1 MTRLDLN
8 KLGIPLDGDV
18 DDNDLNTKTSNAK
31 QGPKE
36 ATKEKSLGDYKGC
49 KILLTSRDKNVLT
62 DKMEVKS
69 TFCVEELDDD
79 DALRLF
85 RKEARIQG
93 EMSEWKQEIVKKYCA
108 GLPMA
113 IVTVGRALRDKSD
126 SEWEKLKNQDLV
138 GVQNSMEISVKMSY
152 DRLENEEL
160 KSIFFLCAQMGHQ
173 PLIMDLVKYC
183 FGLGILKGVYSLGE
197 ARGRISTSIQQLKNS
212 GLVLDGS
219 SSIHFN
225 MHDLVRDAALSIAQ
239 KEQNVFTLRNGKLD
253 DWPELERC
261 TSISICNSDII
272 DELPEEINCPQLKFF
287 QIDSDASSLKIPDS
301 FFKGMK
307 KLKVLMLTGIQLS
320 SLPSSIESLS
330 DLRLLCLERCTLD
343 HNLSIIGKLKK
354 LRILSFS
361 GSRIENLPGELKDLD
376 KLQLLDIS
384 NCSVVKGFRLSLCQE
399 LYVRKSFI
407 EVSVEGE
414 RNHCQISFLS
424 ELKHLHQLHVV
435 DLSIP
440 CAQFFPKELFFDKLN
455 DYKIEIGNFK
465 TLSDGD
471 FRMPNK
477 YEKFKSL
484 ALELKDDTDNIHS
497 QKGIKLLFK
506 RVENLL
512 LGELNGVQDV
522 INELNLDG
530 FPHLKHLSIINNP
543 SIKYIINSKDLFYP
557 QDVFPKLESLC
568 LYELRKIE
576 MIYFS
581 SGTEMICFSP
591 FTDCS
596 FTKLKTIK
604 VEKCDQLKNLFS
616 FCMVKLLASLETI
629 GVSNCGSLEEIIKIP
644 DNSDKIEFLKLMSL
658 SLKSLSSFTS
668 FYTTVEGSSTNRD
681 QIQITVMTPPLFG
694 ELVEIPNLENL
705 NLISMNKIQKIWSD
719 QPPSNFCF
727 QNLIKLVVK
736 DCENLRYL
744 CSLSVASSLRKLKG
758 LFVSNCKMMEKIFST
773 EGNSA
778 DKVSAS
784 FLSWRKST
792 SNEMDMLTDIWHVE
806 VSADSFSSLTS
817 VYINSCNKLDKIFP
831 SHMEGWFASLNS
843 LKVYSCESVKVIFEI
858 KDSQHADASGGIDT
872 NLQVVDV
879 SGLPKLE
886 QVWSRDPGGILNFKK
901 LQSIEMH
908 NCKRLRNVFPASV
921 AKDVPKLEY
930 MSVGSCDGI
939 VEIVA
944 CEDGSETNTEQ
955 LVFPELTYMRLYE
968 LSSIQHFYKG
978 RHPIECP
985 KLKKLEVREC
995 NKKLKTF
1002 GTGERSNE
1010 EDEAVMSAEKI
1021 FPNLEFLHIDFD
1033 EAQKWLL
1040 SNTVKHP
1047 MHRLKE
1053 LRLSQ
1058 VNDDERL
1065 CQILY
1070 RMPNLEKL
1078 YLSMAKHLLKE
1089 SSESRLGTVLQ
1100 LKELGLWW
1108 SEIKDIGFEREPVLQ
1123 RLELLSL
1130 HWCHKLRN
1138 LAPPSVSLA
1147 YLTNLEV
1154 RNCGRLRNLMAS
1166 STAKSLVQLKS
1177 MKISECDELEEIVSN
1192 EGNEEEEQIVFGKLI
1207 TIELEYLM
1215 NLKSFCSYNNCEF
1228 KFPSLEILIVRECP
1242 LMQRFTE
1249 GGARAP
1255 KLQNIF
1261 TANEEGK
1268 EEPKWQWGG
1277 DLNATIQ
1284 NLLESASTASS
1295 LSLRDSP
1302 LQVIWLDSGRIPKS
1316 GFSNLNSLTVDG
1328 CQFLTDVVIP
1338 FYLLPLLTNLEQLQ
1352 VRNCGSVKSIF
1363 DVTTTKGAA
1372 AFPRPLPFSLK
1383 KLTLERLP
1391 KLENVW
1397 NEDPHGILTMQLLQH
1412 VIVAEDNADPREAN
1426 LELTFPCPCVSSLKL
1441 QGLPKFKYF
1450 YYCSLQTPTEDE
1462 MPTSNLQ
1469 CLSLGEKGLEM
1480 IKRGE
1485 FQRNFLHKLQVLTLC
1500 FHIGSNV
1507 FPYEI
1512 LQLAPNIEKLVVC
1525 DGSFKEIFCFDS
1537 LNVDEAG
1544 LLLQLKVLCL
1554 ESLPELVSI
1563 GLENS
1568 SIQPLLGNLETLE
1581 VIGCSSL
1588 KDLVPST
1595 VSFSNLTY
1603 LQVQHCN
1610 SLLYLF
1616 TSSTAR
1622 SLTRLKRMEI
1632 EWCLS
1637 IEEVVSKEGGESH
1650 EDEIIFPQLNCL
1662 KLEYLSKLRSFYKG
1676 SLLSFPSLE
1685 ELSVISCECMGTLCP
1700 GTLKADKLVQV
1711 QLEPTWRH
1719 SDPIK
1724 LENDLNSTMREA
1736 FWEKLLESASTA
1748 SSLSLGDSPL
1758 QVIWLDSRRIPKS
1771 CFSNLNSLTVDG
1783 CQFLTDVVIPFY
1795 LLPFLTNLEQLE
1807 VRYCRSVKSIFD
1819 VKTAMGSGAAAFPR
1833 PLPFSLKKL
1842 TLERLPKL
1850 ENVWNE
1856 DPHGILTMQLL
1867 QHVIVEECKCL
1878 TSVFPASV
1886 AKDLEKLVV
1895 KDCKEL
1901 MEIVAEDNADPREAN
1916 LELTFPCPCV
1926 RSLKLQ
1932 GLPKFKY
1939 FYYCSLQTP
1948 TEDEMPTSNLKCL
1961 SLGEKGLEMIKRGE
1975 FQRNFLLKL
1984 QVLTLCFHNGSD
1996 VFPYEILQL
2005 APNIEKLVVNDASF
2019 KEINVDY
2026 TGLLLQL
2033 KALCLESLPEL
2044 VSIGLENSWIQPLLG
2059 NLETLEVIG
2068 CSSLKDLVPSTVS
2081 FSNLTYLQ
2089 VQDCDSLLYLF
2100 TSSTAKSLTRLKR
2113 MEIKSCYSIEE
2124 IVSKEGDESHE
2135 NEIIFPQLNC
2145 LKLEELPKLRSFYK
2159 GSLLSFPSLEEL
2171 SVMECAWMETLCP
2184 GTLKADK
2191 LVQVQLNR
2199 YSDAIKLENDLNSTM
2214 REAFGKKL
2222 WEYARWESDLDLK
2235 DSPLQEIWLR
2245 LHSLHIPPHTFSDL
2259 DTLIV
2264 DGCHFLSDAVLPF
2277 SLLPLLPNLETLKV
2291 RNCDFVKIIFDVTT
2305 MGPLP
2310 FALKNLILERLP
2322 NLENVWNS
2330 NVELTFPQV
2339 KSLSLCDLPKLKYDM
2354 LKPFT
2359 HLEPHALNQVCIQ
2372 KLTPNIE
2379 HLALGVHEL
2388 NMILRGEF
2396 QGNHLNKL
2404 KVLALFFHTESDV
2417 FLQRVPN
2424 IEKLE
2429 VLDGFFTETFCFDSL
2444 NVDEDGLV
2452 SQLKVICWDSLPELV
2467 SIGSENSGIVPFLR
2481 NLETLE
2487 VVSCFMSSINLVP
2500 CTVSFSNLTYLKV
2513 YSCDSLLYLFTSST
2527 ARSLGQLK
2535 TMKISWCDSI
2545 EEIVSSTEEGDESD
2559 ENEIIFQQLNC
2570 LKLEG
2575 LGKLR
2580 RFYKG
2585 SLSFPSLEEFTV
2597 TRCERMKS
2605 LCAGTVKTDK
2615 LLEEGDESNG
2625 DEIIFQQL
2633 NCLKLKGL
2641 PNLRSF
2647 YKGNLSFPSL
2657 EELSRFSDAI
2667 PLENDLNST
2676 MRKEF
2681 QPTRGKYKEEKKWEK
2696 RVLAEEQELSSFLVR
2711 LTTKLFNKTL
2721 TKCISFKRPIIS
2733 FTMQQLQNEGSIH
2746 KGEYGQ
2752 ANIKKKR
2759 NGKIEYFGEEQE
2771 ISSFLVCLTTKIL
2784 ACGWVKVVMME
2795 LEQ

>member
-1 MTRLDLN
+1 MESVLSPIVERTFNFAVDPIIRQLAYILRCRQNVDELLTSFESLELEKESIDRRCDQAQNNLQNIEAKVKEWSRKVDEFKTELEKFRNDEGHTKTGLSNVLFLFPYFWNRHRLGRQAKKMAEIVKNLIDESAKFNDVSYTDNLTSNDFTLSNPGYMGFASRHSTVEKIIAKLEDSSVRMIGLHGSGGMGKTTLIKAIAKKAMEKKLFNVVAISEITANPNPQKIQEDIASALRLRLEGEGENSRAHRLMTRLKQEKENTLIILDDLWDRLDLN

-36 ATKEKSLGDYKGC
+36 ATKEKSLGDYMGC

-69 TFCVEELDDD
+69 TFYVEELDDD

-93 EMSEWKQEIVKKYCA
+93 EMSQWKQEIVKKYCA

-113 IVTVGRALRDKSD
+113 IVTVGRALREKSD

-239 KEQNVFTLRNGKLD
+239 KEQNVFTLRDGKLD

-287 QIDSDASSLKIPDS
+287 QIDSDPSSLKIPDS

-384 NCSVVKGFRLSLCQE
+384 NCSVVKRIPPKFMSRLTSLEE

-465 TLSDGD
+465 TLSVGD

-506 RVENLL
+506 TVENLL

-658 SLKSLSSFTS
+658 SLESLSSFTS

-736 DCENLRYL
+736 DCHNLRYL
-744 CSLSVASSLRKLKG
+744 CSLSVASNLRKLKG
-758 LFVSNCKMMEKIFST
+758 LFVSKCKMMEKIFST

-778 DKVSAS
+778 DKVYV
-784 FLSWRKST
+784 FPKLEEIHL
-792 SNEMDMLTDIWHVE
+792 NEMDELTDIWQAE
-806 VSADSFSSLTS
+806 VSADSFSSVTS
-817 VYINSCNKLDKIFP
+817 VNIDSCNKLDKIFP

-843 LKVYSCESVKVIFEI
+843 LKVYYCQSVKVIFEI
-858 KDSQHADASGGIDT
+858 KDSQQADASGGIDT

-879 SGLPKLE
+879 CGLPKLE
-886 QVWSRDPGGILNFKK
+886 RVWSRDPGGILNFKK
-901 LQSIEMH
+901 LQSIH
-908 NCKRLRNVFPASV
+908 VFSCHRLRNVFPASV
-921 AKDVPKLEY
+921 AKDVPKLEN
-930 MSVGSCDGI
+930 MSVRRCDGI

-955 LVFPELTYMRLYE
+955 LVFPELTYMDLYE
-968 LSSIQHFYKG
+968 LSSIQHFYRG

-985 KLKKLEVREC
+985 KLKKLSVGKC
-995 NKKLKTF
+995 NEKLKTF

-1021 FPNLEFLHIDFD
+1021 FPNLEYLDIDFD

-1047 MHRLKE
+1047 MHRLKV
-1053 LRLSQ
+1053 LSLCK
-1058 VNDDERL
+1058 VNDGERL

-1078 YLSMAKHLLKE
+1078 GLTEAEHLLQE

-1100 LKELGLWW
+1100 LKELYLWL
-1108 SEIKDIGFEREPVLQ
+1108 SKIKGIGFEREPVLQ

-1130 HWCHKLRN
+1130 SECHILRN

-1147 YLTNLEV
+1147 YLTNLKVED
-1154 RNCGRLRNLMAS
+1154 CKGLRNLMAS

-1192 EGNEEEEQIVFGKLI
+1192 EGNEEAEQIVFGKLI
-1207 TIELEYLM
+1207 TIELEGLKK
-1215 NLKSFCSYNNCEF
+1215 LKSFCSYKNYEF
-1228 KFPSLEILIVRECP
+1228 KFPSLEVLIVRECP

-1255 KLQNIF
+1255 KLQNIV

-1268 EEPKWQWGG
+1268 EEAKWQCEG

-1284 NLLESASTASS
+1284 EGFNKRLQSASTASS

-1302 LQVIWLDSGRIPKS
+1302 LQVIWLDSRWIPKS
-1316 GFSNLNSLTVDG
+1316 CFSKLNSLTVDG

-1338 FYLLPLLTNLEQLQ
+1338 FYLLPLLTNLEELK
-1352 VRNCGSVKSIF
+1352 VRKCGSVKSIF
-1363 DVTTTKGAA
+1363 DVKTTTGLGAA

-1426 LELTFPCPCVSSLKL
+1426 LELTFPCPCVRSLKL

-1450 YYCSLQTPTEDE
+1450 YYCSLQCDMFQTPTEDE

-1469 CLSLGEKGLEM
+1469 CLSLGEIGLEM

-1485 FQRNFLHKLQVLTLC
+1485 FQTNFLHKLQVLTLC

-1568 SIQPLLGNLETLE
+1568 
-1581 VIGCSSL
+1581 
-1588 KDLVPST
+1588 
-1595 VSFSNLTY
+1595 
-1603 LQVQHCN
+1603 
-1610 SLLYLF
+1610 
-1616 TSSTAR
+1616 
-1622 SLTRLKRMEI
+1622 
-1632 EWCLS
+1632 
-1637 IEEVVSKEGGESH
+1637 
-1650 EDEIIFPQLNCL
+1650 
-1662 KLEYLSKLRSFYKG
+1662 
-1676 SLLSFPSLE
+1676 
-1685 ELSVISCECMGTLCP
+1685 
-1700 GTLKADKLVQV
+1700 
-1711 QLEPTWRH
+1711 
-1719 SDPIK
+1719 
-1724 LENDLNSTMREA
+1724 
-1736 FWEKLLESASTA
+1736 
-1748 SSLSLGDSPL
+1748 
-1758 QVIWLDSRRIPKS
+1758 
-1771 CFSNLNSLTVDG
+1771 
-1783 CQFLTDVVIPFY
+1783 
-1795 LLPFLTNLEQLE
+1795 
-1807 VRYCRSVKSIFD
+1807 
-1819 VKTAMGSGAAAFPR
+1819 
-1833 PLPFSLKKL
+1833 
-1842 TLERLPKL
+1842 
-1850 ENVWNE
+1850 
-1856 DPHGILTMQLL
+1856 
-1867 QHVIVEECKCL
+1867 
-1878 TSVFPASV
+1878 
-1886 AKDLEKLVV
+1886 
-1895 KDCKEL
+1895 
-1901 MEIVAEDNADPREAN
+1901 
-1916 LELTFPCPCV
+1916 
-1926 RSLKLQ
+1926 
-1932 GLPKFKY
+1932 
-1939 FYYCSLQTP
+1939 
-1948 TEDEMPTSNLKCL
+1948 
-1961 SLGEKGLEMIKRGE
+1961 
-1975 FQRNFLLKL
+1975 
-1984 QVLTLCFHNGSD
+1984 
-1996 VFPYEILQL
+1996 
-2005 APNIEKLVVNDASF
+2005 
-2019 KEINVDY
+2019 
-2026 TGLLLQL
+2026 
-2033 KALCLESLPEL
+2033 
-2044 VSIGLENSWIQPLLG
+2044 WIQPLLG
-2059 NLETLEVIG
+2059 NLETLEVID
-2068 CSSLKDLVPSTVS
+2068 CYSLKYLVPCTVS

-2089 VQDCDSLLYLF
+2089 VQDCNSLLYLL
-2100 TSSTAKSLTRLKR
+2100 TSSTARSLGQLKR
-2113 MEIKSCYSIEE
+2113 MEIKRCYSIEE

-2145 LKLEELPKLRSFYK
+2145 LKLEGLPKLRSFYK

-2171 SVMECAWMETLCP
+2171 SVIYCEWMETLCP

-2191 LVQVQLNR
+2191 LVQLQLEPTWR
-2199 YSDAIKLENDLNSTM
+2199 HSDPIKLENDLNSTM
-2214 REAFGKKL
+2214 REAFWKKL
-2222 WEYARWESDLDLK
+2222 WKSADRRFKIDLK
-2235 DSPLQEIWLR
+2235 DSPVQEIWLR
-2245 LHSLHIPPHTFSDL
+2245 LHSLHIPPHFCFPKL
-2259 DTLIV
+2259 HTLIV

-2277 SLLPLLPNLETLKV
+2277 SLLPLLPELETLEV

-2305 MGPLP
+2305 MEPLP
-2310 FALKNLILERLP
+2310 FALKTLILERLP

-2339 KSLSLCDLPKLKYDM
+2339 KSLALCDLPKLKYDM

-2379 HLALGVHEL
+2379 HLTLGEHEL

-2396 QGNHLNKL
+2396 QGNHLNEL
-2404 KVLALFFHTESDV
+2404 KVHALFFHIESDV

-2429 VLDGFFTETFCFDSL
+2429 VCDGSFKEIFCFDSH

-2452 SQLKVICWDSLPELV
+2452 SQLKMICPDSLPELV
-2467 SIGSENSGIVPFLR
+2467 SIGPENSGIVPFLR
-2481 NLETLE
+2481 NLETLQ
-2487 VVSCFMSSINLVP
+2487 VISCFSSINLVP
-2500 CTVSFSNLTYLKV
+2500 CTVSFSNLTYLQV
-2513 YSCDSLLYLFTSST
+2513 YRCKSLLYLFTSST

-2535 TMKISWCDSI
+2535 TMKISNCDSI

-2570 LKLEG
+2570 LKLEV
-2575 LGKLR
+2575 LRKLR

-2597 TRCERMKS
+2597 LYCERMES
-2605 LCAGTVKTDK
+2605 LCAGTIKTDK
-2615 LLEEGDESNG
+2615 LLLVNFLSP
-2625 DEIIFQQL
+2625 QL
-2633 NCLKLKGL
+2633 NFG
-2641 PNLRSF
+2641 
-2647 YKGNLSFPSL
+2647 Y
-2657 EELSRFSDAI
+2657 DI
-2667 PLENDLNST
+2667 PLETDLNS
-2676 MRKEF
+2676 
-2681 QPTRGKYKEEKKWEK
+2681 
-2696 RVLAEEQELSSFLVR
+2696 A
-2711 LTTKLFNKTL
+2711 
-2721 TKCISFKRPIIS
+2721 
-2733 FTMQQLQNEGSIH
+2733 MQN
-2746 KGEYGQ
+2746 
-2752 ANIKKKR
+2752 R
-2759 NGKIEYFGEEQE
+2759 
-2771 ISSFLVCLTTKIL
+2771 
-2784 ACGWVKVVMME
+2784 
-2795 LEQ
+2795 

>member
-1 MTRLDLN
+1 MESVLSPIVERTFNFAVDPIIRQLAYILRCRQNVDELLTSFESLELEKESIDRRCDQAENNLQNIEAKVKVWSRKVDELKTELEKFRNDEGHTKTGLSNVLFLVPYFWNRHRLGRQAKKMAEIVKNLIDESAKFNEVSYTDNLTSNDFTLSNPGYMRFASRHSTVEKIIAKLEDSSVRMIGLHGGGGMGKTTLIKAIAKKAMDTKLFNVVAVSEITANPNPQKIQEDIASALRLRLEGEGENSRAHRLMTRLKQEKENTLIILDDLWDRLDLN

-93 EMSEWKQEIVKKYCA
+93 EMSQWKQEIVKKYCA

-361 GSRIENLPGELKDLD
+361 GSRIENLPAELKDLD

-384 NCSVVKGFRLSLCQE
+384 NCSVVKRIPPKLMSRLTSLEE

-407 EVSVEGE
+407 EVSVEGD
-414 RNHCQISFLS
+414 RNQCQISFLS

-440 CAQFFPKELFFDKLN
+440 CAQVFPKELFFDKLN

-465 TLSDGD
+465 TLSAGD

-530 FPHLKHLSIINNP
+530 FPHLKHFSIINNA

-658 SLKSLSSFTS
+658 SLESLTSFTS

-778 DKVSAS
+778 DKVCV
-784 FLSWRKST
+784 FPRL
-792 SNEMDMLTDIWHVE
+792 EEIHLDHMDELTDIWHVE

-843 LKVYSCESVKVIFEI
+843 LKVYFCQSVEVIFEI
-858 KDSQHADASGGIDT
+858 KDSQQADAFGGIDT

-879 SGLPKLE
+879 SFLPKLE

-901 LQSIEMH
+901 LQSIVVYYCE
-908 NCKRLRNVFPASV
+908 RLRNVFPASV

-930 MSVGSCDGI
+930 MSVRRCDGI

-955 LVFPELTYMRLYE
+955 LVFPELTYMNLNGLR
-968 LSSIQHFYKG
+968 SIQHFYRG

-985 KLKKLEVREC
+985 KLKKLEVDEC

-1053 LRLSQ
+1053 LWLSQ
-1058 VNDDERL
+1058 VNDGERL

-1078 YLSMAKHLLKE
+1078 HLWKAEHLLKE

-1100 LKELGLWW
+1100 LKELFLSW
-1108 SEIKDIGFEREPVLQ
+1108 SEIKDIGLEREPVLQ

-1138 LAPPSVSLA
+1138 LGPPSVSLA
-1147 YLTNLEV
+1147 YLTNLKVED
-1154 RNCGRLRNLMAS
+1154 CKGLRNLMAS

-1177 MKISECDELEEIVSN
+1177 MKISECNELEEIVTN
-1192 EGNEEEEQIVFGKLI
+1192 EGNEEAEQIVFGKLI
-1207 TIELEYLM
+1207 TIELVRLKK
-1215 NLKSFCSYNNCEF
+1215 LKSFCSYKKCEF
-1228 KFPSLEILIVRECP
+1228 KFPSLEVLIVRECP
-1242 LMQRFTE
+1242 WMERFAE

-1255 KLQNIF
+1255 KLQNIV
-1261 TANEEGK
+1261 TAYEVGK
-1268 EEPKWQWGG
+1268 EEAKWQWEG

-1284 NLLESASTASS
+1284 KGFNKLLESASTESS
-1295 LSLRDSP
+1295 LSLIDSP
-1302 LQVIWLDSGRIPKS
+1302 LQVIWLDSRRILKWC
-1316 GFSNLNSLTVDG
+1316 FSNLNSLRVDG

-1338 FYLLPLLTNLEQLQ
+1338 FYLLPFLTNLQQLE
-1352 VRNCGSVKSIF
+1352 VSDCRSVKSIF
-1363 DVTTTKGAA
+1363 DVKTAMGLGA

-1383 KLTLERLP
+1383 ELTLERLP

-1397 NEDPHGILTMQLLQH
+1397 NEDPHGILNVQHLQH
-1412 VIVAEDNADPREAN
+1412 VIVEKCKCLTSVFPASVAKDLEKLVVKNCQELMEIVAEDNADPREAN
-1426 LELTFPCPCVSSLKL
+1426 LLLTYPCPCVRSLKL

-1450 YYCSLQTPTEDE
+1450 YYCSLQCDMFQTPTEDE

-1485 FQRNFLHKLQVLTLC
+1485 FQANFLHK
-1500 FHIGSNV
+1500 
-1507 FPYEI
+1507 

-1537 LNVDEAG
+1537 LNEDEAG

-1554 ESLPELVSI
+1554 
-1563 GLENS
+1563 
-1568 SIQPLLGNLETLE
+1568 
-1581 VIGCSSL
+1581 
-1588 KDLVPST
+1588 D
-1595 VSFSNLTY
+1595 
-1603 LQVQHCN
+1603 
-1610 SLLYLF
+1610 
-1616 TSSTAR
+1616 
-1622 SLTRLKRMEI
+1622 
-1632 EWCLS
+1632 
-1637 IEEVVSKEGGESH
+1637 
-1650 EDEIIFPQLNCL
+1650 
-1662 KLEYLSKLRSFYKG
+1662 
-1676 SLLSFPSLE
+1676 
-1685 ELSVISCECMGTLCP
+1685 
-1700 GTLKADKLVQV
+1700 
-1711 QLEPTWRH
+1711 
-1719 SDPIK
+1719 
-1724 LENDLNSTMREA
+1724 
-1736 FWEKLLESASTA
+1736 
-1748 SSLSLGDSPL
+1748 SLS
-1758 QVIWLDSRRIPKS
+1758 
-1771 CFSNLNSLTVDG
+1771 
-1783 CQFLTDVVIPFY
+1783 
-1795 LLPFLTNLEQLE
+1795 
-1807 VRYCRSVKSIFD
+1807 
-1819 VKTAMGSGAAAFPR
+1819 
-1833 PLPFSLKKL
+1833 
-1842 TLERLPKL
+1842 
-1850 ENVWNE
+1850 
-1856 DPHGILTMQLL
+1856 
-1867 QHVIVEECKCL
+1867 
-1878 TSVFPASV
+1878 
-1886 AKDLEKLVV
+1886 
-1895 KDCKEL
+1895 
-1901 MEIVAEDNADPREAN
+1901 
-1916 LELTFPCPCV
+1916 
-1926 RSLKLQ
+1926 
-1932 GLPKFKY
+1932 
-1939 FYYCSLQTP
+1939 
-1948 TEDEMPTSNLKCL
+1948 
-1961 SLGEKGLEMIKRGE
+1961 
-1975 FQRNFLLKL
+1975 
-1984 QVLTLCFHNGSD
+1984 
-1996 VFPYEILQL
+1996 
-2005 APNIEKLVVNDASF
+2005 
-2019 KEINVDY
+2019 
-2026 TGLLLQL
+2026 
-2033 KALCLESLPEL
+2033 EL
-2044 VSIGLENSWIQPLLG
+2044 VSIGLENSWIQHLLG

-2113 MEIKSCYSIEE
+2113 MEIKNCDSIEE
-2124 IVSKEGDESHE
+2124 VVVSKEGDESHE

-2145 LKLEELPKLRSFYK
+2145 LKLEGLRKLRSFYK

-2171 SVMECAWMETLCP
+2171 SVISCEWMETLCP

-2191 LVQVQLNR
+2191 LVQVQFEES
-2199 YSDAIKLENDLNSTM
+2199 SDAIKLENDLNSTM
-2214 REAFGKKL
+2214 REAFWEEL
-2222 WEYARWESDLDLK
+2222 WDSARSVPYIHLK
-2235 DSPLQEIWLR
+2235 GSPLQEIWLR
-2245 LHSLHIPPHTFSDL
+2245 LHSLHIPPHFCFSEL

-2339 KSLSLCDLPKLKYDM
+2339 KSLALCDLPKLKYDM
-2354 LKPFT
+2354 LKPST
-2359 HLEPHALNQVCIQ
+2359 HLEPHALNQVSIQ

-2379 HLALGVHEL
+2379 HLTLGEHEL
-2388 NMILRGEF
+2388 NMILSGEF
-2396 QGNHLNKL
+2396 QGNHLNEL
-2404 KVLALFFHTESDV
+2404 KVLALSIEFDA

-2429 VLDGFFTETFCFDSL
+2429 VCYGSFKEIFCFDSH

-2452 SQLKVICWDSLPELV
+2452 SQLKVICSDSLPELV

-2481 NLETLE
+2481 NLETLQ
-2487 VVSCFMSSINLVP
+2487 VISCLSSINLVP

-2513 YSCDSLLYLFTSST
+2513 TGCKSLLYLFTSST
-2527 ARSLGQLK
+2527 ARSLGKLK
-2535 TMKISWCDSI
+2535 TMEIGWCDSI

-2575 LGKLR
+2575 LRKLR

-2597 TRCERMKS
+2597 FFCERMES

-2615 LLEEGDESNG
+2615 LLEVRFEFLQVKFEGYVLG
-2625 DEIIFQQL
+2625 
-2633 NCLKLKGL
+2633 GV
-2641 PNLRSF
+2641 
-2647 YKGNLSFPSL
+2647 
-2657 EELSRFSDAI
+2657 I
-2667 PLENDLNST
+2667 PLETDLNSA
-2676 MRKEF
+2676 M
-2681 QPTRGKYKEEKKWEK
+2681 
-2696 RVLAEEQELSSFLVR
+2696 
-2711 LTTKLFNKTL
+2711 
-2721 TKCISFKRPIIS
+2721 
-2733 FTMQQLQNEGSIH
+2733 
-2746 KGEYGQ
+2746 
-2752 ANIKKKR
+2752 
-2759 NGKIEYFGEEQE
+2759 
-2771 ISSFLVCLTTKIL
+2771 
-2784 ACGWVKVVMME
+2784 
-2795 LEQ
+2795 

>member
-1 MTRLDLN
+1 MDAVSSALLEPVTNSVLDLIKKQVDYIRYRQNIDELDECVKQLKHKKEIVDHKCEEAVKNGHEIEGKVREWLGKVGKFETEVEKYRKDDGHKKTRFSNCLFLYFWHRLGRLAKKMAVEGKKITDDCPNSDEIAYRVYVTSNDAILSNNDLMDFGSRKSIMEQIMATLVEDPTVKMIGVYGRSGVGKSTLIKAIAKIARDKKLFNVVAFSEITDNPNLKQVQEDIAYPLGLKLEGEGENVRADNLRRRLKKEKENTLIILDDLWDRLDLN
-8 KLGIPLDGDV
+8 RLGIPLDGDV
-18 DDNDLNTKTSNAK
+18 DDNDLSKKTNSDN
-31 QGPKE
+31 QGPQGP
-36 ATKEKSLGDYKGC
+36 TKEKSLGDYKGC
-49 KILLTSRDKNVLT
+49 KILLTSRKQNVLT
-62 DKMEVKS
+62 DKMEVKL
-69 TFCVEELDDD
+69 TFCVEELDEK
-79 DALRLF
+79 DALKLF
-85 RKEARIQG
+85 RKEAGIHG
-93 EMSEWKQEIVKKYCA
+93 EMSKSKQEIVKKYCA

-138 GVQNSMEISVKMSY
+138 GVQNPMEISVKMSY
-152 DRLENEEL
+152 DHLENEEL

-183 FGLGILKGVYSLGE
+183 FGLGILEGVYWLGE
-197 ARGRISTSIQQLKNS
+197 ARERISTSIKKLKDS

-239 KEQNVFTLRNGKLD
+239 NEQNVFTLRNGKLN
-253 DWPELERC
+253 DWPELKRC

-272 DELPEEINCPQLKFF
+272 DELPNVMNCPQLKFF
-287 QIDSDASSLKIPDS
+287 QIDNDDPSLKIPES
-301 FFKGMK
+301 FFKRMK
-307 KLKVLMLTGIQLS
+307 KLRVLILTGFHLS
-320 SLPSSIESLS
+320 SLPSSIKCLS

-361 GSRIENLPGELKDLD
+361 GSRIENLPAELKDLD

-384 NCSVVKGFRLSLCQE
+384 NCSIVTMIPPNLISRLTSLEE
-399 LYVRKSFI
+399 LYVRKCFM
-407 EVSVEGE
+407 EVSEEGE
-414 RNHCQISFLS
+414 RNQSQNSFIS
-424 ELKHLHQLHVV
+424 ELKHLHQLQVV

-440 CAQFFPKELFFDKLN
+440 CAEFFAKELFFDNLS

-465 TLSDGD
+465 TLSAGD

-477 YEKFKSL
+477 YENFKSL

-497 QKGIKLLFK
+497 QTGIKLLFET
-506 RVENLL
+506 VENLF

-522 INELNLDG
+522 INELNLNG
-530 FPHLKHLSIINNP
+530 FPHLKHFSIVNNP

-568 LYELRKIE
+568 LYKLKEIE

-616 FCMVKLLASLETI
+616 FCMVKLLVSLETI
-629 GVSNCGSLEEIIKIP
+629 GVSDCGSLEEIIKIP
-644 DNSDKIEFLKLMSL
+644 DNSNKIEFLKLMSL
-658 SLKSLSSFTS
+658 SLESLSSFTS

-736 DCENLRYL
+736 DCQNLRYL

-778 DKVSAS
+778 DKVCV
-784 FLSWRKST
+784 FPEL
-792 SNEMDMLTDIWHVE
+792 EEIHLDQMDELTDIWQAE

-817 VYINSCNKLDKIFP
+817 VYIYRCNKLDKIFP

-843 LKVYSCESVKVIFEI
+843 LKVSYCESVEVIFEI
-858 KDSQHADASGGIDT
+858 KDSQQVDASGGIDT

-879 SGLPKLE
+879 SYLPKLE

-901 LQSIEMH
+901 LQSIH
-908 NCKRLRNVFPASV
+908 VFSCHRLRNVFPASV

-930 MSVGSCDGI
+930 MSVSVCHGI

-955 LVFPELTYMRLYE
+955 LVFPELTDMKLCN
-968 LSSIQHFYKG
+968 LSSIQHFYRG

-1021 FPNLEFLHIDFD
+1021 FPNLEFLVIDFD

-1053 LRLSQ
+1053 LRLSK
-1058 VNDDERL
+1058 VNDGERL

-1078 YLSMAKHLLKE
+1078 YLSSAKHLLKE
-1089 SSESRLGTVLQ
+1089 SSESRLGIVLQ
-1100 LKELGLWW
+1100 LKELGLYW

-1130 HWCHKLRN
+1130 YQCHKLIY

-1154 RNCGRLRNLMAS
+1154 WYCYGLRNLMAS

-1177 MKISECDELEEIVSN
+1177 MKIRGCNELEEIVSD

-1207 TIELEYLM
+1207 TIELEG
-1215 NLKSFCSYNNCEF
+1215 LKKLKRFCSYKKCEF
-1228 KFPSLEILIVRECP
+1228 KFPSLEVLIVRECP
-1242 LMQRFTE
+1242 WMERFTE

-1255 KLQNIF
+1255 KLQNIVS
-1261 TANEEGK
+1261 ANEEGK
-1268 EEPKWQWGG
+1268 EEAKWQWEA

-1284 NLLESASTASS
+1284 KGFNKLLESASTASS

-1302 LQVIWLDSGRIPKS
+1302 LQVIWLDSRRIPKS
-1316 GFSNLNSLTVDG
+1316 CFSNLNSLTVEG

-1338 FYLLPLLTNLEQLQ
+1338 FYLLPFLTNLEELQ
-1352 VRNCGSVKSIF
+1352 VRKCGSVKSIF
-1363 DVTTTKGAA
+1363 DVKTAMGLGAA

-1397 NEDPHGILTMQLLQH
+1397 NEDPHGILSVQHLQV
-1412 VIVAEDNADPREAN
+1412 VIV
-1426 LELTFPCPCVSSLKL
+1426 
-1441 QGLPKFKYF
+1441 
-1450 YYCSLQTPTEDE
+1450 
-1462 MPTSNLQ
+1462 
-1469 CLSLGEKGLEM
+1469 
-1480 IKRGE
+1480 
-1485 FQRNFLHKLQVLTLC
+1485 
-1500 FHIGSNV
+1500 
-1507 FPYEI
+1507 
-1512 LQLAPNIEKLVVC
+1512 
-1525 DGSFKEIFCFDS
+1525 
-1537 LNVDEAG
+1537 
-1544 LLLQLKVLCL
+1544 
-1554 ESLPELVSI
+1554 
-1563 GLENS
+1563 
-1568 SIQPLLGNLETLE
+1568 
-1581 VIGCSSL
+1581 
-1588 KDLVPST
+1588 
-1595 VSFSNLTY
+1595 
-1603 LQVQHCN
+1603 
-1610 SLLYLF
+1610 
-1616 TSSTAR
+1616 
-1622 SLTRLKRMEI
+1622 
-1632 EWCLS
+1632 
-1637 IEEVVSKEGGESH
+1637 
-1650 EDEIIFPQLNCL
+1650 
-1662 KLEYLSKLRSFYKG
+1662 
-1676 SLLSFPSLE
+1676 
-1685 ELSVISCECMGTLCP
+1685 
-1700 GTLKADKLVQV
+1700 
-1711 QLEPTWRH
+1711 
-1719 SDPIK
+1719 
-1724 LENDLNSTMREA
+1724 
-1736 FWEKLLESASTA
+1736 
-1748 SSLSLGDSPL
+1748 
-1758 QVIWLDSRRIPKS
+1758 
-1771 CFSNLNSLTVDG
+1771 
-1783 CQFLTDVVIPFY
+1783 
-1795 LLPFLTNLEQLE
+1795 
-1807 VRYCRSVKSIFD
+1807 
-1819 VKTAMGSGAAAFPR
+1819 
-1833 PLPFSLKKL
+1833 KK
-1842 TLERLPKL
+1842 
-1850 ENVWNE
+1850 
-1856 DPHGILTMQLL
+1856 
-1867 QHVIVEECKCL
+1867 CKCL

-1895 KDCKEL
+1895 EDCKGL
-1901 MEIVAEDNADPREAN
+1901 IEIVAEDNADPREAN

-1948 TEDEMPTSNLKCL
+1948 TEDEMPTSNLQCL
-1961 SLGEKGLEMIKRGE
+1961 SLGEIGLEMIKRGE
-1975 FQRNFLLKL
+1975 FQTNFLHKL
-1984 QVLTLCFHNGSD
+1984 QVLTLCFHIGSN

-2005 APNIEKLVVNDASF
+2005 APNIEKLVVYDGSF
-2019 KEINVDY
+2019 KEIFCFDSLNVDEA
-2026 TGLLLQL
+2026 GLLLQL
-2033 KALCLESLPEL
+2033 KVLCLESLPEL

-2081 FSNLTYLQ
+2081 FSNLTHLQ

-2100 TSSTAKSLTRLKR
+2100 TSSTARSLGQLKT
-2113 MEIKSCYSIEE
+2113 MKISCCYSIEE
-2124 IVSKEGDESHE
+2124 VVVSKDGDESHE
-2135 NEIIFPQLNC
+2135 EEIIFPQLNC
-2145 LKLEELPKLRSFYK
+2145 LKLEYLSKLRSFYK

-2171 SVMECAWMETLCP
+2171 SVIYCEWMETLCP

-2191 LVQVQLNR
+2191 LVQVQLEPTWR
-2199 YSDAIKLENDLNSTM
+2199 HSDPIKLENDLNSTM
-2214 REAFGKKL
+2214 REAFWKKL
-2222 WEYARWESDLDLK
+2222 WHSASWPWESDLDLK
-2235 DSPLQEIWLR
+2235 DSPVQEIWLR
-2245 LHSLHIPPHTFSDL
+2245 LHSLHIPPHFRFTYL

-2264 DGCHFLSDAVLPF
+2264 DGCHFLSDAVLPL

-2305 MGPLP
+2305 MEPLP
-2310 FALKNLILERLP
+2310 FALKTLILERLP

-2339 KSLSLCDLPKLKYDM
+2339 KSLALCDLPKLKYDI

-2359 HLEPHALNQVCIQ
+2359 HLEPHALNQVCFQ

-2379 HLALGVHEL
+2379 HLTLGQHEL
-2388 NMILRGEF
+2388 NMILSGEF
-2396 QGNHLNKL
+2396 QGNHLNEL
-2404 KVLALFFHTESDV
+2404 KVLALFFHFESDV

-2429 VLDGFFTETFCFDSL
+2429 VCDGSFKEIFCFDSL

-2452 SQLKVICWDSLPELV
+2452 SQLKVICPDSLPELV
-2467 SIGSENSGIVPFLR
+2467 SIGPENSGIVPFLR
-2481 NLETLE
+2481 NLETLQ
-2487 VVSCFMSSINLVP
+2487 VISCLSSINLVP

-2513 YSCDSLLYLFTSST
+2513 KSCKSLLYLFTSST

-2535 TMKISWCDSI
+2535 TMEIGWCDSI

-2570 LKLEG
+2570 LKLEV
-2575 LGKLR
+2575 LRKLR

-2597 TRCERMKS
+2597 LYCERMES
-2605 LCAGTVKTDK
+2605 LCAGTIKTDK
-2615 LLEEGDESNG
+2615 LLLVNLVAPL
-2625 DEIIFQQL
+2625 L
-2633 NCLKLKGL
+2633 NFG
-2641 PNLRSF
+2641 
-2647 YKGNLSFPSL
+2647 Y
-2657 EELSRFSDAI
+2657 DI
-2667 PLENDLNST
+2667 PLETDLNS
-2676 MRKEF
+2676 
-2681 QPTRGKYKEEKKWEK
+2681 
-2696 RVLAEEQELSSFLVR
+2696 A
-2711 LTTKLFNKTL
+2711 
-2721 TKCISFKRPIIS
+2721 
-2733 FTMQQLQNEGSIH
+2733 MQN
-2746 KGEYGQ
+2746 
-2752 ANIKKKR
+2752 R
-2759 NGKIEYFGEEQE
+2759 
-2771 ISSFLVCLTTKIL
+2771 
-2784 ACGWVKVVMME
+2784 
-2795 LEQ
+2795 

>member
-1 MTRLDLN
+1 MEAVSSALLEPVTNSVLDLLKKQVDYIRYRRNFDELDECVKQLKLEKARVDHQCDEAVKNGHKIEGKAREWLGKVGKFETEVEKYWNDDGHKKTRFSNCLFPYFRHRLGRLAKKMAVEGKKITDDCPKSAEIAYRVNVTSNDAILSNTDLMDFGSRKSIMEQIMATLEDPTVKMIGVHGPGGVGKSTLIKAIAEIARDKKLFNVVAFSEITVNPNLKKVQEDIAYVLGLRLEGEGENVRADHLRRRLKKEKENTLIILDDLWDRLDLN
-8 KLGIPLDGDV
+8 RMGIPLDGDV
-18 DDNDLNTKTSNAK
+18 DDNDK
-31 QGPKE
+31 QGLKGP
-36 ATKEKSLGDYKGC
+36 TKEKSLGDYKGC
-49 KILLTSRDKNVLT
+49 KILLTSRNKNVLT

-69 TFCVEELDDD
+69 TFCVEELDEK
-79 DALRLF
+79 DALKLF

-93 EMSEWKQEIVKKYCA
+93 EMSQWKQEIVKKYCA

-126 SEWEKLKNQDLV
+126 SEWEKLKKQDLV
-138 GVQNSMEISVKMSY
+138 GIQNSMEISVKMSY

-183 FGLGILKGVYSLGE
+183 FGLGILEGVYSLGE
-197 ARGRISTSIQQLKNS
+197 ARGRISTSIQKLKNS

-253 DWPELERC
+253 DWPELEKC

-287 QIDSDASSLKIPDS
+287 QIDSDDSSLKIPNS

-330 DLRLLCLERCTLD
+330 DLRLLYLERCTLD

-354 LRILSFS
+354 LRILSLS
-361 GSRIENLPGELKDLD
+361 GSRIENLPTELKDLD

-384 NCSVVKGFRLSLCQE
+384 NCSIVTMIPPNLVSRLTLLEE
-399 LYVRKSFI
+399 LYVRKCFMEGS
-407 EVSVEGE
+407 EEGE
-414 RNHCQISFLS
+414 RNQCQISFIS
-424 ELKHLHQLHVV
+424 ELKHLHQLQVV

-440 CAQFFPKELFFDKLN
+440 CAEVFPKELFFDNLS

-465 TLSDGD
+465 TLSAGD

-557 QDVFPKLESLC
+557 QDVFSKLESLC

-581 SGTEMICFSP
+581 SGTEIICFSP

-604 VEKCDQLKNLFS
+604 VKKCDQLKNLFS

-658 SLKSLSSFTS
+658 SLESLSSFTS

-681 QIQITVMTPPLFG
+681 QIQITVTENEHSEMAPPLFG

-727 QNLIKLVVK
+727 QNLIKLVVD
-736 DCENLRYL
+736 DCDNLRYL
-744 CSLSVASSLRKLKG
+744 CSMSVASSLRKLKG
-758 LFVSNCKMMEKIFST
+758 LFVSKCKMMEKIFST

-778 DKVSAS
+778 GKVCV
-784 FLSWRKST
+784 FPKL
-792 SNEMDMLTDIWHVE
+792 EEIHLEGMVELTDIWQAE
-806 VSADSFSSLTS
+806 VSADSFSSVTS
-817 VYINSCNKLDKIFP
+817 VNIDSCNKLDKNFP

-843 LKVYSCESVKVIFEI
+843 LKVYYCQSVKVIFEI
-858 KDSQHADASGGIDT
+858 KDSQQADASGGIDT

-879 SGLPKLE
+879 CGLPKLE
-886 QVWSRDPGGILNFKK
+886 RVWSRDPGGILNFKK
-901 LQSIEMH
+901 LQSIQVFS
-908 NCKRLRNVFPASV
+908 CDRLRNVFPASV

-930 MSVGSCDGI
+930 MSVRWCDGI

-955 LVFPELTYMRLYE
+955 LVFPELTDMKLCN
-968 LSSIQHFYKG
+968 LSSIQHFYRG

-1021 FPNLEFLHIDFD
+1021 FPNLEYLYIDFD

-1040 SNTVKHP
+1040 SNTVKHR

-1053 LRLSQ
+1053 LRLTE
-1058 VNDDERL
+1058 VNDGERL

-1078 YLSMAKHLLKE
+1078 YLSGAKYLLKE

-1100 LKELGLWW
+1100 LKELDLWW
-1108 SEIKDIGFEREPVLQ
+1108 SETKDIGFEREPVLQ

-1130 HWCHKLRN
+1130 NGCDKLRN
-1138 LAPPSVSLA
+1138 LGPPSVSLA

-1154 RNCGRLRNLMAS
+1154 WYCKGLRNLMAS

-1177 MKISECDELEEIVSN
+1177 MKIGGCDELEEIVSD

-1207 TIELEYLM
+1207 TIELEGLKK
-1215 NLKSFCSYNNCEF
+1215 LKSFCSYKKCEF
-1228 KFPSLEILIVRECP
+1228 KFPSLEVLIVRECR
-1242 LMQRFTE
+1242 MMERFTE
-1249 GGARAP
+1249 GGARAA
-1255 KLQNIF
+1255 KLQNIV
-1261 TANEEGK
+1261 TADEEGK
-1268 EEPKWQWGG
+1268 EEAKWQWEG

-1284 NLLESASTASS
+1284 KGFNKLFESASTESS
-1295 LSLRDSP
+1295 LSLIDSP
-1302 LQVIWLDSGRIPKS
+1302 LQVIWLDSRRIPKS
-1316 GFSNLNSLTVDG
+1316 CFSKLKSLTVDG

-1338 FYLLPLLTNLEQLQ
+1338 FYLLPFLTNLEELE
-1352 VRNCGSVKSIF
+1352 VSDCRSVKSIF
-1363 DVTTTKGAA
+1363 EVKTAMGLGAA

-1412 VIVAEDNADPREAN
+1412 VIVAEDNADPRGEN
-1426 LELTFPCPCVSSLKL
+1426 LELTFPCPCVRSLKL
-1441 QGLPKFKYF
+1441 QDLPKFKYF
-1450 YYCSLQTPTEDE
+1450 YYCSPQFDMFQTPSEDE

-1485 FQRNFLHKLQVLTLC
+1485 FQRNFLHKLQ
-1500 FHIGSNV
+1500 
-1507 FPYEI
+1507 P
-1512 LQLAPNIEKLVVC
+1512 APNIEKLVVC

-1554 ESLPELVSI
+1554 
-1563 GLENS
+1563 
-1568 SIQPLLGNLETLE
+1568 
-1581 VIGCSSL
+1581 
-1588 KDLVPST
+1588 D
-1595 VSFSNLTY
+1595 
-1603 LQVQHCN
+1603 
-1610 SLLYLF
+1610 
-1616 TSSTAR
+1616 
-1622 SLTRLKRMEI
+1622 
-1632 EWCLS
+1632 
-1637 IEEVVSKEGGESH
+1637 
-1650 EDEIIFPQLNCL
+1650 
-1662 KLEYLSKLRSFYKG
+1662 
-1676 SLLSFPSLE
+1676 
-1685 ELSVISCECMGTLCP
+1685 
-1700 GTLKADKLVQV
+1700 
-1711 QLEPTWRH
+1711 
-1719 SDPIK
+1719 
-1724 LENDLNSTMREA
+1724 
-1736 FWEKLLESASTA
+1736 
-1748 SSLSLGDSPL
+1748 
-1758 QVIWLDSRRIPKS
+1758 
-1771 CFSNLNSLTVDG
+1771 
-1783 CQFLTDVVIPFY
+1783 
-1795 LLPFLTNLEQLE
+1795 
-1807 VRYCRSVKSIFD
+1807 
-1819 VKTAMGSGAAAFPR
+1819 
-1833 PLPFSLKKL
+1833 
-1842 TLERLPKL
+1842 
-1850 ENVWNE
+1850 
-1856 DPHGILTMQLL
+1856 
-1867 QHVIVEECKCL
+1867 
-1878 TSVFPASV
+1878 
-1886 AKDLEKLVV
+1886 
-1895 KDCKEL
+1895 
-1901 MEIVAEDNADPREAN
+1901 
-1916 LELTFPCPCV
+1916 
-1926 RSLKLQ
+1926 
-1932 GLPKFKY
+1932 
-1939 FYYCSLQTP
+1939 
-1948 TEDEMPTSNLKCL
+1948 
-1961 SLGEKGLEMIKRGE
+1961 
-1975 FQRNFLLKL
+1975 
-1984 QVLTLCFHNGSD
+1984 
-1996 VFPYEILQL
+1996 
-2005 APNIEKLVVNDASF
+2005 
-2019 KEINVDY
+2019 
-2026 TGLLLQL
+2026 
-2033 KALCLESLPEL
+2033 SLPEL

-2081 FSNLTYLQ
+2081 FSNLKYLK
-2089 VQDCDSLLYLF
+2089 VKSCNSMLYLL

-2113 MEIKSCYSIEE
+2113 MEIEWCDSIEE
-2124 IVSKEGDESHE
+2124 VVSKKGGESHE
-2135 NEIIFPQLNC
+2135 DEIIFPQLKC
-2145 LKLEELPKLRSFYK
+2145 LKLEGLGKLRRFYR
-2159 GSLLSFPSLEEL
+2159 GSLLSFPLLEEL
-2171 SVMECAWMETLCP
+2171 SVIYCEWMETLCP

-2191 LVQVQLNR
+2191 LVQVQLEPTWR
-2199 YSDAIKLENDLNSTM
+2199 HSDPIKLENDLNSTM
-2214 REAFGKKL
+2214 REAFWEKL
-2222 WEYARWESDLDLK
+2222 WQYARRPWESVLNLK
-2235 DSPLQEIWLR
+2235 DSPVQEIWLR
-2245 LHSLHIPPHTFSDL
+2245 LHSLHIPPHFRFKYL

-2277 SLLPLLPNLETLKV
+2277 SLLPLLPKLKTLKV

-2310 FALKNLILERLP
+2310 FALKNLILDGLP

-2359 HLEPHALNQVCIQ
+2359 HLEPHPLNQVSIQ

-2388 NMILRGEF
+2388 KMILRGEF

-2444 NVDEDGLV
+2444 NVDEAGLV

-2481 NLETLE
+2481 NLETLQ
-2487 VVSCFMSSINLVP
+2487 VVSCFMSLINLVP

-2513 YSCDSLLYLFTSST
+2513 KSCKSLLYLFTSST

-2535 TMKISWCDSI
+2535 TMEIGWCDSI

-2570 LKLEG
+2570 LKLIR

-2585 SLSFPSLEEFTV
+2585 SLSFPSLEEFTLKD
-2597 TRCERMKS
+2597 CERMES

-2615 LLEEGDESNG
+2615 LLQVTFEWRHD
-2625 DEIIFQQL
+2625 
-2633 NCLKLKGL
+2633 
-2641 PNLRSF
+2641 
-2647 YKGNLSFPSL
+2647 
-2657 EELSRFSDAI
+2657 I
-2667 PLENDLNST
+2667 PLETDLNS
-2676 MRKEF
+2676 
-2681 QPTRGKYKEEKKWEK
+2681 
-2696 RVLAEEQELSSFLVR
+2696 A
-2711 LTTKLFNKTL
+2711 
-2721 TKCISFKRPIIS
+2721 
-2733 FTMQQLQNEGSIH
+2733 MQNRWL
-2746 KGEYGQ
+2746 
-2752 ANIKKKR
+2752 
-2759 NGKIEYFGEEQE
+2759 YF
-2771 ISSFLVCLTTKIL
+2771 
-2784 ACGWVKVVMME
+2784 
-2795 LEQ
+2795 

>member
-1 MTRLDLN
+1 MDAVSSALLEPVTNSVLDLIKKQVDYIRYRQNIDELDECVKQLKHKKEIVDHKCEEAVKNGHEIEGKVREWLGKVGKFETEVEKYRKDDGHKKTRFSNCLFLYFWHRLGRLAKKMAVEGKKITDDCPNSDEIAYRVYVTSNDAILSNNDLMDFGSRKSIMEQIMATLVEDPTVKMIGVYGRSGVGKSTLIKAIAKIARDKKLFNVVAFSEITDNPNLKQVQEDIAYPLGLKLEGEGENVRADNLRRRLKKEKENTLIILDDLWDRLDLN
-8 KLGIPLDGDV
+8 RLGIPLDGDV
-18 DDNDLNTKTSNAK
+18 DDNDLSKKTNSDN
-31 QGPKE
+31 QGPQGP
-36 ATKEKSLGDYKGC
+36 TKEKSLGDYKGC
-49 KILLTSRDKNVLT
+49 KILLTSRKQNVLT
-62 DKMEVKS
+62 DKMEVKL
-69 TFCVEELDDD
+69 TFCVEELDEK
-79 DALRLF
+79 DALKLF
-85 RKEARIQG
+85 RKEAGIHG
-93 EMSEWKQEIVKKYCA
+93 EMSKSKQEIVKKYCA

-138 GVQNSMEISVKMSY
+138 GVQNPMEISVKMSY
-152 DRLENEEL
+152 DHLENEEL

-183 FGLGILKGVYSLGE
+183 FGLGILEGVYSLGE
-197 ARGRISTSIQQLKNS
+197 ARDRISTSIKKLKDS

-239 KEQNVFTLRNGKLD
+239 NEQNVFTLRNGKLN
-253 DWPELERC
+253 DWPELKRC

-272 DELPEEINCPQLKFF
+272 DELPNVMNCPQLKFF
-287 QIDSDASSLKIPDS
+287 QIDNDDPSLKIPES
-301 FFKGMK
+301 FFKRMK
-307 KLKVLMLTGIQLS
+307 KLRVLILTGFHLS
-320 SLPSSIESLS
+320 SLPSSIKCLS

-343 HNLSIIGKLKK
+343 DNLSIIGKLKK

-361 GSRIENLPGELKDLD
+361 GSRIENLPAELKDLD

-384 NCSVVKGFRLSLCQE
+384 NCSIVTMIPPNLISRLTSLEE
-399 LYVRKSFI
+399 LYVRKCFM
-407 EVSVEGE
+407 EVSEEGE
-414 RNHCQISFLS
+414 RNQSQNSFIS
-424 ELKHLHQLHVV
+424 ELKHLHQLQVV

-440 CAQFFPKELFFDKLN
+440 CAEFFAKELFFDNLS

-465 TLSDGD
+465 TLSAGD

-477 YEKFKSL
+477 YENFKSL

-497 QKGIKLLFK
+497 QTGIKLLFET
-506 RVENLL
+506 VENLF

-522 INELNLDG
+522 INELNLNG
-530 FPHLKHLSIINNP
+530 FPHLKHFSIVNNP

-568 LYELRKIE
+568 LYKLKEIE

-604 VEKCDQLKNLFS
+604 VQKCDQLKNLFS
-616 FCMVKLLASLETI
+616 FCMVKLLVSLETI
-629 GVSNCGSLEEIIKIP
+629 GVSDCGSLEEIIKIP
-644 DNSDKIEFLKLMSL
+644 DNSNKIEFLKLMSL
-658 SLKSLSSFTS
+658 SLESLSSFTS

-727 QNLIKLVVK
+727 QNLIKLFVK

-778 DKVSAS
+778 DKVCV
-784 FLSWRKST
+784 FPEL
-792 SNEMDMLTDIWHVE
+792 EEIDLDQMDELTDIWQAE

-817 VYINSCNKLDKIFP
+817 VYIYRCNKLDKIFP

-843 LKVYSCESVKVIFEI
+843 LKVSYCESVEVIFEI
-858 KDSQHADASGGIDT
+858 KDSQQVDASGGIDT

-879 SGLPKLE
+879 SYLPKLE

-901 LQSIEMH
+901 LQSIEVYY
-908 NCKRLRNVFPASV
+908 CERLRNVFPASV

-930 MSVGSCDGI
+930 MSVRRCDGI

-944 CEDGSETNTEQ
+944 CQDGSETNTEQ
-955 LVFPELTYMRLYE
+955 LVFPELTYMNLNGLR
-968 LSSIQHFYKG
+968 SIQHFYRG

-985 KLKKLEVREC
+985 KLKKLEVDEC

-1021 FPNLEFLHIDFD
+1021 FPNLEFLDIHFD

-1040 SNTVKHP
+1040 SNTVKHR

-1053 LRLSQ
+1053 LRLTE
-1058 VNDDERL
+1058 VNDGERL

-1078 YLSMAKHLLKE
+1078 LLWEAKHLLKE

-1100 LKELGLWW
+1100 LKELVLSS

-1130 HWCHKLRN
+1130 SECHKLRN

-1147 YLTNLEV
+1147 YLTNLNV
-1154 RNCGRLRNLMAS
+1154 KYCKGLRNLMAS

-1177 MKISECDELEEIVSN
+1177 MTISGCDELEEIVSN
-1192 EGNEEEEQIVFGKLI
+1192 EGNEEAEQIVFGKLI
-1207 TIELEYLM
+1207 TIELEWLKK
-1215 NLKSFCSYNNCEF
+1215 LKSFCSYKNYEF
-1228 KFPSLEILIVRECP
+1228 KFPSLEVLIVRKCP
-1242 LMQRFTE
+1242 WMQRFTE
-1249 GGARAP
+1249 GGARAA
-1255 KLQNIF
+1255 KLQNIV
-1261 TANEEGK
+1261 TAYEVGK
-1268 EEPKWQWGG
+1268 EEAKWQWEG

-1284 NLLESASTASS
+1284 NVWEDQLLESASTASS
-1295 LSLRDSP
+1295 LSLRYSP
-1302 LQVIWLDSGRIPKS
+1302 LQVIWLDSRRITKS
-1316 GFSNLNSLTVDG
+1316 CFSKLKSLTVYG

-1363 DVTTTKGAA
+1363 DVTTTK
-1372 AFPRPLPFSLK
+1372 
-1383 KLTLERLP
+1383 
-1391 KLENVW
+1391 
-1397 NEDPHGILTMQLLQH
+1397 
-1412 VIVAEDNADPREAN
+1412 
-1426 LELTFPCPCVSSLKL
+1426 
-1441 QGLPKFKYF
+1441 
-1450 YYCSLQTPTEDE
+1450 
-1462 MPTSNLQ
+1462 
-1469 CLSLGEKGLEM
+1469 
-1480 IKRGE
+1480 
-1485 FQRNFLHKLQVLTLC
+1485 
-1500 FHIGSNV
+1500 
-1507 FPYEI
+1507 
-1512 LQLAPNIEKLVVC
+1512 
-1525 DGSFKEIFCFDS
+1525 
-1537 LNVDEAG
+1537 
-1544 LLLQLKVLCL
+1544 
-1554 ESLPELVSI
+1554 
-1563 GLENS
+1563 
-1568 SIQPLLGNLETLE
+1568 
-1581 VIGCSSL
+1581 
-1588 KDLVPST
+1588 
-1595 VSFSNLTY
+1595 
-1603 LQVQHCN
+1603 
-1610 SLLYLF
+1610 
-1616 TSSTAR
+1616 
-1622 SLTRLKRMEI
+1622 
-1632 EWCLS
+1632 
-1637 IEEVVSKEGGESH
+1637 
-1650 EDEIIFPQLNCL
+1650 
-1662 KLEYLSKLRSFYKG
+1662 
-1676 SLLSFPSLE
+1676 
-1685 ELSVISCECMGTLCP
+1685 
-1700 GTLKADKLVQV
+1700 
-1711 QLEPTWRH
+1711 
-1719 SDPIK
+1719 
-1724 LENDLNSTMREA
+1724 
-1736 FWEKLLESASTA
+1736 
-1748 SSLSLGDSPL
+1748 
-1758 QVIWLDSRRIPKS
+1758 
-1771 CFSNLNSLTVDG
+1771 
-1783 CQFLTDVVIPFY
+1783 
-1795 LLPFLTNLEQLE
+1795 
-1807 VRYCRSVKSIFD
+1807 
-1819 VKTAMGSGAAAFPR
+1819 GAAAFPR

-1916 LELTFPCPCV
+1916 LELTFPGPCV

-2005 APNIEKLVVNDASF
+2005 APNIEKLVVYNASF

-2033 KALCLESLPEL
+2033 KALCLDSFPEL
-2044 VSIGLENSWIQPLLG
+2044 VSIGLENSWVQPLLG

-2068 CSSLKDLVPSTVS
+2068 CFSLKDLVPSTVS
-2081 FSNLTYLQ
+2081 FSYLTYLQ
-2089 VQDCDSLLYLF
+2089 VQDCNSLLYLL
-2100 TSSTAKSLTRLKR
+2100 TSSTARSLGQLKR
-2113 MEIKSCYSIEE
+2113 MEIKRCGSIEE
-2124 IVSKEGDESHE
+2124 VVSKEGGESHE
-2135 NEIIFPQLNC
+2135 EEIIFPQLNC
-2145 LKLEELPKLRSFYK
+2145 LKLEGLRKLRSFYK

-2171 SVMECAWMETLCP
+2171 SVMECEWMETLCP

-2222 WEYARWESDLDLK
+2222 WDSGKKYVDLK

-2245 LHSLHIPPHTFSDL
+2245 LHSLHIPPHFCFTYL

-2277 SLLPLLPNLETLKV
+2277 SLLPLLPKLKTLKV

-2310 FALKNLILERLP
+2310 FALEDLILERLP

-2339 KSLSLCDLPKLKYDM
+2339 KSLALCDLPKLKYDM

-2359 HLEPHALNQVCIQ
+2359 HLEPHTLNQVCIQ

-2379 HLALGVHEL
+2379 HLTLGQHEL
-2388 NMILRGEF
+2388 NMILSGEF
-2396 QGNHLNKL
+2396 QGNHLNEL
-2404 KVLALFFHTESDV
+2404 KVLALFFHIESDV

-2429 VLDGFFTETFCFDSL
+2429 VRDGSFKEIFCFDSL

-2452 SQLKVICWDSLPELV
+2452 SQLKVICPDSLPELV

-2481 NLETLE
+2481 NLETLQ
-2487 VVSCFMSSINLVP
+2487 VISCLSSINLVP
-2500 CTVSFSNLTYLKV
+2500 CTVSFSNLTYLQV
-2513 YSCDSLLYLFTSST
+2513 YRCKSLLYLFTSST

-2535 TMKISWCDSI
+2535 TMEIGWCDSI

-2570 LKLEG
+2570 LVLEH

-2597 TRCERMKS
+2597 KYCKRMES
-2605 LCAGTVKTDK
+2605 LCAGKVKTDK
-2615 LLEEGDESNG
+2615 LLQVTFHWSEGV
-2625 DEIIFQQL
+2625 
-2633 NCLKLKGL
+2633 
-2641 PNLRSF
+2641 
-2647 YKGNLSFPSL
+2647 
-2657 EELSRFSDAI
+2657 I
-2667 PLENDLNST
+2667 PLETDLNSA
-2676 MRKEF
+2676 M
-2681 QPTRGKYKEEKKWEK
+2681 QK
-2696 RVLAEEQELSSFLVR
+2696 R
-2711 LTTKLFNKTL
+2711 
-2721 TKCISFKRPIIS
+2721 
-2733 FTMQQLQNEGSIH
+2733 
-2746 KGEYGQ
+2746 
-2752 ANIKKKR
+2752 
-2759 NGKIEYFGEEQE
+2759 
-2771 ISSFLVCLTTKIL
+2771 
-2784 ACGWVKVVMME
+2784 
-2795 LEQ
+2795 

>member
-1 MTRLDLN
+1 MDAVSSALLEPVTNSLLDLLKKQLDYIHYSRNFDELRECVKQLKLVKEKVDHQCEEAFKNGHEIEGKAREWLGKVGKFETEVEKYWNDDGHKKTRFSNYLFLYFCHRLGRLAKKMAVEGKKITDDCPKSDEIAHRVYVTSNDAILSNNDLMDFGSRKSIMEQIMATLVEDPTVKMIGVYGRSGVGKSTLIKAIAKIARDKKLFNVVAFSEITDNPNLKQVQEDIAYPLGLKLEGEGENVRADHLRRRLKKEKENTLIILDDLWDRLDLN
-8 KLGIPLDGDV
+8 RLGIPLDGDV
-18 DDNDLNTKTSNAK
+18 DDK
-31 QGPKE
+31 QGPKGP
-36 ATKEKSLGDYKGC
+36 TKEKSLGDYKGC
-49 KILLTSRDKNVLT
+49 KILLTSRKQNVLT
-62 DKMEVKS
+62 DKMEVKL
-69 TFCVEELDDD
+69 TFCVEELDEK
-79 DALRLF
+79 DALKLF
-85 RKEARIQG
+85 RKEAGIHG
-93 EMSEWKQEIVKKYCA
+93 EMSKSKQEIVKKYCS

-113 IVTVGRALRDKSD
+113 IITVGRALRDKSD

-138 GVQNSMEISVKMSY
+138 GDQNPMEISVKMSY
-152 DRLENEEL
+152 DHLENEEL

-183 FGLGILKGVYSLGE
+183 FGLGILEGVYSLGE
-197 ARGRISTSIQQLKNS
+197 ARGKISTSIQKLKNS

-239 KEQNVFTLRNGKLD
+239 KEHNAFTLRNGKLD

-261 TSISICNSDII
+261 TSIFICNSVII

-287 QIDSDASSLKIPDS
+287 QIDSDDSSLKIPNS

-343 HNLSIIGKLKK
+343 DNLSIIGKLKK

-361 GSRIENLPGELKDLD
+361 GSRIENLPAELKNLD

-384 NCSVVKGFRLSLCQE
+384 NCSVVKRIPPQLMSRLTSLEE
-399 LYVRKSFI
+399 LYVRKCFM
-407 EVSVEGE
+407 EVSEEGE
-414 RNHCQISFLS
+414 RNQSQNTFIS
-424 ELKHLHQLHVV
+424 ELKHLHQLQVV

-440 CAQFFPKELFFDKLN
+440 CAEFFPKELFFDNLS

-465 TLSDGD
+465 TLSAGD

-477 YEKFKSL
+477 YENFKSL

-497 QKGIKLLFK
+497 QTGIKLLFK
-506 RVENLL
+506 TVENLL

-522 INELNLDG
+522 INELNLNG
-530 FPHLKHLSIINNP
+530 FPHLKHFSIVKNP

-557 QDVFPKLESLC
+557 QDVFPQLKSLC
-568 LYELRKIE
+568 LYKLKEIE

-616 FCMVKLLASLETI
+616 FCMVKLLVSLETI
-629 GVSNCGSLEEIIKIP
+629 GVSHCGSLEEIIKIP
-644 DNSDKIEFLKLMSL
+644 DNSDKIEFLKLKSL
-658 SLKSLSSFTS
+658 SLESLSSFTS
-668 FYTTVEGSSTNRD
+668 FYTIEGSSTDRD
-681 QIQITVMTPPLFG
+681 EIQITVAENEHSEMAPPLFG

-727 QNLIKLVVK
+727 QNLIKLDVK
-736 DCENLRYL
+736 GCDNLRYL

-758 LFVSNCKMMEKIFST
+758 LFVSKCKMMEKIFST

-778 DKVSAS
+778 DKVYV
-784 FLSWRKST
+784 FPKLEEIHL
-792 SNEMDMLTDIWHVE
+792 NEMDELTDIWQAE

-817 VYINSCNKLDKIFP
+817 VNIRLCNKLDKIFP

-843 LKVYSCESVKVIFEI
+843 LKVSDCESVEVIFEI
-858 KDSQHADASGGIDT
+858 KDSQQVDSSGGIDT
-872 NLQVVDV
+872 NLQVVHV
-879 SGLPKLE
+879 SCLPMLE

-901 LQSIEMH
+901 LQSIEMYD
-908 NCKRLRNVFPASV
+908 CKRLRNVFPASV

-930 MSVGSCDGI
+930 MSVRGCDGI

-955 LVFPELTYMRLYE
+955 LVFPELTYMALYD
-968 LSSIQHFYKG
+968 LRSIQHFYRG

-985 KLKKLEVREC
+985 KLKKLSVGKC

-1021 FPNLEFLHIDFD
+1021 FSNLEYLDIDFD

-1053 LRLSQ
+1053 LNLYY
-1058 VNDDERL
+1058 VNDGERL

-1078 YLSMAKHLLKE
+1078 FLWEAKHLLKE

-1100 LKELGLWW
+1100 LKELVLSLSG
-1108 SEIKDIGFEREPVLQ
+1108 IKDIGFEREPVLQ

-1130 HWCHKLRN
+1130 NGCDKLRN

-1147 YLTNLEV
+1147 YLTNLKV
-1154 RNCGRLRNLMAS
+1154 VHCNGLRNLMAS

-1177 MKISECDELEEIVSN
+1177 MKISRCNKLEEIVSN
-1192 EGNEEEEQIVFGKLI
+1192 EGNEEAEQIVFGKLI
-1207 TIELEYLM
+1207 TIELEYLLK
-1215 NLKSFCSYNNCEF
+1215 LKSFCSYKNYEF
-1228 KFPSLEILIVRECP
+1228 KFPSLEVLIVRECP

-1255 KLQNIF
+1255 KLQNIVS
-1261 TANEEGK
+1261 ANEEGK
-1268 EEPKWQWGG
+1268 EEAKWQWEG

-1284 NLLESASTASS
+1284 KGFNKLLESASTESS

-1302 LQVIWLDSGRIPKS
+1302 LQVIWLDSRRIPKS
-1316 GFSNLNSLTVDG
+1316 CFSNLNSLTVDG

-1338 FYLLPLLTNLEQLQ
+1338 FYLLPFLTNLEKLK

-1363 DVTTTKGAA
+1363 DITQEREMTTMGLGAA

-1426 LELTFPCPCVSSLKL
+1426 LELTFPCPCVRSLKL

-1450 YYCSLQTPTEDE
+1450 YYCSLQCDMFQTPTKDE

-1554 ESLPELVSI
+1554 
-1563 GLENS
+1563 
-1568 SIQPLLGNLETLE
+1568 
-1581 VIGCSSL
+1581 
-1588 KDLVPST
+1588 D
-1595 VSFSNLTY
+1595 F
-1603 LQVQHCN
+1603 
-1610 SLLYLF
+1610 
-1616 TSSTAR
+1616 
-1622 SLTRLKRMEI
+1622 
-1632 EWCLS
+1632 
-1637 IEEVVSKEGGESH
+1637 
-1650 EDEIIFPQLNCL
+1650 
-1662 KLEYLSKLRSFYKG
+1662 
-1676 SLLSFPSLE
+1676 
-1685 ELSVISCECMGTLCP
+1685 
-1700 GTLKADKLVQV
+1700 
-1711 QLEPTWRH
+1711 
-1719 SDPIK
+1719 
-1724 LENDLNSTMREA
+1724 
-1736 FWEKLLESASTA
+1736 
-1748 SSLSLGDSPL
+1748 
-1758 QVIWLDSRRIPKS
+1758 
-1771 CFSNLNSLTVDG
+1771 
-1783 CQFLTDVVIPFY
+1783 
-1795 LLPFLTNLEQLE
+1795 
-1807 VRYCRSVKSIFD
+1807 
-1819 VKTAMGSGAAAFPR
+1819 
-1833 PLPFSLKKL
+1833 
-1842 TLERLPKL
+1842 
-1850 ENVWNE
+1850 
-1856 DPHGILTMQLL
+1856 
-1867 QHVIVEECKCL
+1867 
-1878 TSVFPASV
+1878 
-1886 AKDLEKLVV
+1886 
-1895 KDCKEL
+1895 
-1901 MEIVAEDNADPREAN
+1901 
-1916 LELTFPCPCV
+1916 
-1926 RSLKLQ
+1926 
-1932 GLPKFKY
+1932 
-1939 FYYCSLQTP
+1939 
-1948 TEDEMPTSNLKCL
+1948 
-1961 SLGEKGLEMIKRGE
+1961 
-1975 FQRNFLLKL
+1975 
-1984 QVLTLCFHNGSD
+1984 
-1996 VFPYEILQL
+1996 
-2005 APNIEKLVVNDASF
+2005 
-2019 KEINVDY
+2019 
-2026 TGLLLQL
+2026 
-2033 KALCLESLPEL
+2033 LPEL

-2081 FSNLTYLQ
+2081 FSNLIYLK
-2089 VQDCDSLLYLF
+2089 VERCNCLLYLF
-2100 TSSTAKSLTRLKR
+2100 TSSTARSFGQLKR
-2113 MEIKSCYSIEE
+2113 LEIKRCDSIEE
-2124 IVSKEGDESHE
+2124 IVFKDGGEPHE

-2145 LKLEELPKLRSFYK
+2145 LKLERLRKLRRFYR

-2171 SVMECAWMETLCP
+2171 SVIYCEWMETLCP

-2191 LVQVQLNR
+2191 LVQLQLKS
-2199 YSDAIKLENDLNSTM
+2199 YSWSHSDAIKLENDLNSTM
-2214 REAFGKKL
+2214 REAFWEKL
-2222 WEYARWESDLDLK
+2222 WDSARSVPYIDLK

-2245 LHSLHIPPHTFSDL
+2245 LHSLHIPPHFCFTYLHTF
-2259 DTLIV
+2259 IV

-2277 SLLPLLPNLETLKV
+2277 SLLPLLPKLETLEV

-2310 FALKNLILERLP
+2310 FALKTLALCDLP

-2339 KSLSLCDLPKLKYDM
+2339 KSLALCDLPKLKYDM

-2359 HLEPHALNQVCIQ
+2359 HLEPHPLNQLCIQ

-2379 HLALGVHEL
+2379 HLTLGVHEL
-2388 NMILRGEF
+2388 NMILSGEF
-2396 QGNHLNKL
+2396 QGNHLNEL
-2404 KVLALFFHTESDV
+2404 KVLALFFHFDSDV
-2417 FLQRVPN
+2417 FVQRVPN

-2429 VLDGFFTETFCFDSL
+2429 VCDGSFKEIFCFDSL

-2452 SQLKVICWDSLPELV
+2452 SQLKVICPDSLPELV

-2481 NLETLE
+2481 NLETLQ
-2487 VVSCFMSSINLVP
+2487 VISCFSSINLVP

-2513 YSCDSLLYLFTSST
+2513 ESCKSLLYLFTSSK

-2535 TMKISWCDSI
+2535 TMEISWCDSI

-2570 LKLEG
+2570 LKLEY
-2575 LGKLR
+2575 LFKLR

-2597 TRCERMKS
+2597 WRCDRMES

-2615 LLEEGDESNG
+2615 LLQVNTNWGGDV
-2625 DEIIFQQL
+2625 
-2633 NCLKLKGL
+2633 
-2641 PNLRSF
+2641 
-2647 YKGNLSFPSL
+2647 
-2657 EELSRFSDAI
+2657 I
-2667 PLENDLNST
+2667 PLETDLNS
-2676 MRKEF
+2676 
-2681 QPTRGKYKEEKKWEK
+2681 
-2696 RVLAEEQELSSFLVR
+2696 A
-2711 LTTKLFNKTL
+2711 
-2721 TKCISFKRPIIS
+2721 
-2733 FTMQQLQNEGSIH
+2733 MQN
-2746 KGEYGQ
+2746 
-2752 ANIKKKR
+2752 R
-2759 NGKIEYFGEEQE
+2759 
-2771 ISSFLVCLTTKIL
+2771 
-2784 ACGWVKVVMME
+2784 
-2795 LEQ
+2795 

>member
-1 MTRLDLN
+1 MESVVSPIVERTFNFVVDPIIRQLAYILRCSQNVNELLTSFKSLELEKESIDRRCDQAQNNLQNIEAKVKEWSRKVDEFKTELEKFRNDEGHTKTGLSNVLFLFPYFWNRHRLGRQAKKMAERVKNLIDESAKFNDVSYTDNLTSNDFTLSNPGYMGFASRHSTVEKIIAKLEDSSVRMIGLHGSGGMGKTTLIKAIAKKAMDKKLFNVVAVSEITANPNPQKIQEDIASALRLRLEGEGENARAHRLMMRLKQEKESTLIILDDLWDRLDLN
-8 KLGIPLDGDV
+8 KLGIPLGGDV
-18 DDNDLNTKTSNAK
+18 DDNDLNTQTSNAR
-31 QGPKE
+31 QDPKE
-36 ATKEKSLGDYKGC
+36 ETTEKSLGDYKGC

-93 EMSEWKQEIVKKYCA
+93 EMSQWKQEIVKKYCA

-183 FGLGILKGVYSLGE
+183 FGLGILEGVYSLGE

-239 KEQNVFTLRNGKLD
+239 KEQNVFTLRNGKLN
-253 DWPELERC
+253 DWPELKRC
-261 TSISICNSDII
+261 TSVSICNSDII
-272 DELPEEINCPQLKFF
+272 DEFPNVMNCPQLNFF
-287 QIDSDASSLKIPDS
+287 QIDNDDPSLKIPES
-301 FFKGMK
+301 FFKRMK
-307 KLKVLMLTGIQLS
+307 KLRVLILTGFHLS
-320 SLPSSIESLS
+320 SLPSSIKCLS

-343 HNLSIIGKLKK
+343 DNLSIIGKLKK

-361 GSRIENLPGELKDLD
+361 RSRIENLPAELKDLD
-376 KLQLLDIS
+376 KLQLLDMS
-384 NCSVVKGFRLSLCQE
+384 NCSVLKIPPKLMSRLTSLEE

-407 EVSVEGE
+407 EVSEEGE
-414 RNHCQISFLS
+414 SFFS
-424 ELKHLHQLHVV
+424 ELKHLHQLQVV

-440 CAQFFPKELFFDKLN
+440 CAQVFPKELFFDNLS

-465 TLSDGD
+465 TLSAGD

-568 LYELRKIE
+568 LHELRKIE

-658 SLKSLSSFTS
+658 SLESLSSFTS

-681 QIQITVMTPPLFG
+681 QIQITVTENEHSEMAPPLFG

-736 DCENLRYL
+736 DCDNLRYL

-758 LFVSNCKMMEKIFST
+758 LFVSECKMMEKIFST

-778 DKVSAS
+778 DRVCVFPK
-784 FLSWRKST
+784 L
-792 SNEMDMLTDIWHVE
+792 EEIHLDYMDKLTDIWQAE

-817 VYINSCNKLDKIFP
+817 VYISSCNKLDKIFP

-858 KDSQHADASGGIDT
+858 KDSQQADASGGIDT
-872 NLQVVDV
+872 NLQVFHVN
-879 SGLPKLE
+879 GLPKLE
-886 QVWSRDPGGILNFKK
+886 RVWSRDPGGILNFKK
-901 LQSIEMH
+901 LQSIH
-908 NCKRLRNVFPASV
+908 VFSCHRLRNVFPASV

-930 MSVGSCDGI
+930 MSVMWCAEI

-944 CEDGSETNTEQ
+944 CEDGSETNAEQ
-955 LVFPELTYMRLYE
+955 LVFPELTYMCLND
-968 LSSIQHFYKG
+968 LSSIQHFYRG

-985 KLKKLEVREC
+985 KLKKMEVYNC
-995 NKKLKTF
+995 SKKLKTF
-1002 GTGERSNE
+1002 QTGERSNE
-1010 EDEAVMSAEKI
+1010 EDETVLSAEKI
-1021 FPNLEFLHIDFD
+1021 FPNLEFLDIRFD

-1040 SNTVKHP
+1040 SNTVKHR

-1053 LRLSQ
+1053 LRLSK
-1058 VNDDERL
+1058 VNDGERL

-1078 YLSMAKHLLKE
+1078 YLWDAEHLLKE

-1100 LKELGLWW
+1100 LKELVLRF
-1108 SEIKDIGFEREPVLQ
+1108 SKIKDIGFEREPVLQ

-1130 HWCHKLRN
+1130 LCCHRLRN
-1138 LAPPSVSLA
+1138 LGPPSVSLA
-1147 YLTNLEV
+1147 YLTNLKVE
-1154 RNCGRLRNLMAS
+1154 NCNGLRNLMAS

-1177 MKISECDELEEIVSN
+1177 MKIRKCYELEEIVTN
-1192 EGNEEEEQIVFGKLI
+1192 KGNEEAEQIVFGKLI
-1207 TIELEYLM
+1207 TIELEWLIK
-1215 NLKSFCSYNNCEF
+1215 LKSFCSYKKCEF
-1228 KFPSLEILIVRECP
+1228 KFPSLEVLIVRECP
-1242 LMQRFTE
+1242 WMERFAE
-1249 GGARAP
+1249 GGASAP
-1255 KLQNIF
+1255 KLQNIVS
-1261 TANEEGK
+1261 ANEEGK
-1268 EEPKWQWGG
+1268 EEAKWQWEG

-1284 NLLESASTASS
+1284 KGFNKLLESASTESS
-1295 LSLRDSP
+1295 LSLIDSP

-1316 GFSNLNSLTVDG
+1316 CFSNLNSLTVDG

-1338 FYLLPLLTNLEQLQ
+1338 FYLLPFLTNLEELQ
-1352 VRNCGSVKSIF
+1352 VRKCGSVESIF
-1363 DVTTTKGAA
+1363 DVKTAMGLGAA

-1412 VIVAEDNADPREAN
+1412 VIIEKCKCLTSVFPASLAKDLVKLEDLSVQYCDELMEIVAEDNADPRGAN
-1426 LELTFPCPCVSSLKL
+1426 LELTFPCPCVRSLEL
-1441 QGLPKFKYF
+1441 QDLPKFKYF
-1450 YYCSLQTPTEDE
+1450 YYCSLQCDMFQTPTKDE

-1485 FQRNFLHKLQVLTLC
+1485 FQANFLHKLQ
-1500 FHIGSNV
+1500 
-1507 FPYEI
+1507 P
-1512 LQLAPNIEKLVVC
+1512 APNIEKLVVC
-1525 DGSFKEIFCFDS
+1525 GGSFKEIFCFDS

-1568 SIQPLLGNLETLE
+1568 
-1581 VIGCSSL
+1581 
-1588 KDLVPST
+1588 
-1595 VSFSNLTY
+1595 
-1603 LQVQHCN
+1603 
-1610 SLLYLF
+1610 
-1616 TSSTAR
+1616 
-1622 SLTRLKRMEI
+1622 
-1632 EWCLS
+1632 
-1637 IEEVVSKEGGESH
+1637 
-1650 EDEIIFPQLNCL
+1650 
-1662 KLEYLSKLRSFYKG
+1662 
-1676 SLLSFPSLE
+1676 
-1685 ELSVISCECMGTLCP
+1685 
-1700 GTLKADKLVQV
+1700 
-1711 QLEPTWRH
+1711 
-1719 SDPIK
+1719 
-1724 LENDLNSTMREA
+1724 
-1736 FWEKLLESASTA
+1736 
-1748 SSLSLGDSPL
+1748 
-1758 QVIWLDSRRIPKS
+1758 
-1771 CFSNLNSLTVDG
+1771 
-1783 CQFLTDVVIPFY
+1783 
-1795 LLPFLTNLEQLE
+1795 
-1807 VRYCRSVKSIFD
+1807 
-1819 VKTAMGSGAAAFPR
+1819 
-1833 PLPFSLKKL
+1833 
-1842 TLERLPKL
+1842 
-1850 ENVWNE
+1850 
-1856 DPHGILTMQLL
+1856 
-1867 QHVIVEECKCL
+1867 
-1878 TSVFPASV
+1878 
-1886 AKDLEKLVV
+1886 
-1895 KDCKEL
+1895 
-1901 MEIVAEDNADPREAN
+1901 
-1916 LELTFPCPCV
+1916 
-1926 RSLKLQ
+1926 
-1932 GLPKFKY
+1932 
-1939 FYYCSLQTP
+1939 
-1948 TEDEMPTSNLKCL
+1948 
-1961 SLGEKGLEMIKRGE
+1961 
-1975 FQRNFLLKL
+1975 
-1984 QVLTLCFHNGSD
+1984 
-1996 VFPYEILQL
+1996 
-2005 APNIEKLVVNDASF
+2005 
-2019 KEINVDY
+2019 
-2026 TGLLLQL
+2026 
-2033 KALCLESLPEL
+2033 
-2044 VSIGLENSWIQPLLG
+2044 WIQPLLG

-2068 CSSLKDLVPSTVS
+2068 CSSLKDL
-2081 FSNLTYLQ
+2081 
-2089 VQDCDSLLYLF
+2089 F
-2100 TSSTAKSLTRLKR
+2100 TSSTARSLTQLKR
-2113 MEIKSCYSIEE
+2113 MEIKKCDSIEE
-2124 IVSKEGDESHE
+2124 IVSKDGDESHE
-2135 NEIIFPQLNC
+2135 EEIIFPQLNC

-2171 SVMECAWMETLCP
+2171 SVVWCEWMETLCP

-2191 LVQVQLNR
+2191 LLWHSPHYKR
-2199 YSDAIKLENDLNSTM
+2199 YV
-2214 REAFGKKL
+2214 
-2222 WEYARWESDLDLK
+2222 DLK

-2245 LHSLHIPPHTFSDL
+2245 LHSLHIPPHFCFTYL

-2277 SLLPLLPNLETLKV
+2277 SLLPLLPKLKILKV

-2310 FALKNLILERLP
+2310 FALEDLILERLP

-2339 KSLSLCDLPKLKYDM
+2339 KSLALCDLPNLENVWNSNVELTFPQVKSLALCDLPKLKYDI

-2359 HLEPHALNQVCIQ
+2359 HLEPHALNQVCIH

-2379 HLALGVHEL
+2379 HLTLGQHEL
-2388 NMILRGEF
+2388 NMILSGEF
-2396 QGNHLNKL
+2396 QGNHLNEL
-2404 KVLALFFHTESDV
+2404 KVLALFFHFESDV

-2429 VLDGFFTETFCFDSL
+2429 VRDGYFKEIFCFDSH

-2452 SQLKVICWDSLPELV
+2452 SQLKVICSDSLPELV
-2467 SIGSENSGIVPFLR
+2467 SIGSENSGVVPFLR
-2481 NLETLE
+2481 NLETLQII
-2487 VVSCFMSSINLVP
+2487 SCFISSINLVP

-2513 YSCDSLLYLFTSST
+2513 ESCKSLLYLFTSST

-2535 TMKISWCDSI
+2535 TVKIKRCDSI

-2559 ENEIIFQQLNC
+2559 ENEIIFKQLNC
-2570 LKLEG
+2570 LKLKY

-2597 TRCERMKS
+2597 KYCKRMES

-2615 LLEEGDESNG
+2615 LLEAMTPILELEEIDSPERKWLEEINELSGLVTNLEKLVILRGSFKETFHFPELKVLPLESLGKLASNGSENSWNVSFSNLTYFEVDSCKNMLYLFTSSTAISLTQLKTMKVRCCNSIEEIVSKKGDESNG

-2657 EELSRFSDAI
+2657 EELSVIHCNRMETVSRYCKNRQVVRCSI
-2667 PLENDLNST
+2667 SEVLRCYPI
-2676 MRKEF
+2676 RK
-2681 QPTRGKYKEEKKWEK
+2681 
-2696 RVLAEEQELSSFLVR
+2696 
-2711 LTTKLFNKTL
+2711 
-2721 TKCISFKRPIIS
+2721 
-2733 FTMQQLQNEGSIH
+2733 
-2746 KGEYGQ
+2746 
-2752 ANIKKKR
+2752 
-2759 NGKIEYFGEEQE
+2759 
-2771 ISSFLVCLTTKIL
+2771 
-2784 ACGWVKVVMME
+2784 
-2795 LEQ
+2795 

>member
-1 MTRLDLN
+1 MESVLSPIVERTFNFAVDPIIRQLAYILRCRQNVDELLTSFESLELEKESIDRRCDQAQNNLQNIEAKVKEWSRKVDEFKTELEKFRNDEGHTKTGLSNVLFLFPYFWNRHRLGRQAKKMAEIVKILIDESAKFNEVSYSDNLTSNDFTLSNAGYMRFASRDSTVEKIIANLEDSSVRMIGLHGGGGMGKTTLIKAIAKKAMDKKLFNVVAVSEITANPNPQKIQDDIASALRLRLEGEGENSRAHRLMTRLKQEKENTLIILDDLWDRLDLN

-36 ATKEKSLGDYKGC
+36 ATKEKSLGDYMGC

-62 DKMEVKS
+62 DKMEAKS
-69 TFCVEELDDD
+69 TFYVEELDDD

-152 DRLENEEL
+152 DHLENEEL

-212 GLVLDGS
+212 GLVLDRS

-384 NCSVVKGFRLSLCQE
+384 NCSVVKRIPPKLMSRLTSLEE

-414 RNHCQISFLS
+414 RNQCQISFLS

-465 TLSDGD
+465 TLSVGD

-591 FTDCS
+591 FTNCS

-658 SLKSLSSFTS
+658 SLESLSSFTS

-727 QNLIKLVVK
+727 QNLIKLEVN
-736 DCENLRYL
+736 DCHNLRYL

-758 LFVSNCKMMEKIFST
+758 LFVSKCKMMEKIFST

-778 DKVSAS
+778 DKVCV
-784 FLSWRKST
+784 FPKL
-792 SNEMDMLTDIWHVE
+792 EEIHLDQMDELTDIWQAE
-806 VSADSFSSLTS
+806 VSVDSFSSLTS
-817 VYINSCNKLDKIFP
+817 VYINSCNKVDKIFP
-831 SHMEGWFASLNS
+831 SDMEGWFASLNS
-843 LKVYSCESVKVIFEI
+843 LKVYSCESVEVIFEI
-858 KDSQHADASGGIDT
+858 KDSQQVDVSGGIDT
-872 NLQVVDV
+872 NLQVVV
-879 SGLPKLE
+879 VGFLPKLK

-901 LQSIEMH
+901 LQSIQVFS
-908 NCKRLRNVFPASV
+908 CDRLRNVFPASV

-930 MSVGSCDGI
+930 MSVRWCDGI

-955 LVFPELTYMRLYE
+955 LVFPELTDMKLCK
-968 LSSIQHFYKG
+968 LSSIQHFYRG

-995 NKKLKTF
+995 NEKLKTF

-1021 FPNLEFLHIDFD
+1021 FPNLEYLNIDFD

-1053 LRLSQ
+1053 LRLSE

-1078 YLSMAKHLLKE
+1078 YLSSAKHLLKE
-1089 SSESRLGTVLQ
+1089 SSESRLGIVLQ
-1100 LKELGLWW
+1100 LKELDLYW

-1130 HWCHKLRN
+1130 YECHKLIY

-1147 YLTNLEV
+1147 YLTNLEIN
-1154 RNCGRLRNLMAS
+1154 NCNGLRNLMAS

-1177 MKISECDELEEIVSN
+1177 MKISECHQLEEIVTN
-1192 EGNEEEEQIVFGKLI
+1192 KGNEEAEQIVFGKLI
-1207 TIELEYLM
+1207 TIELEGLKK
-1215 NLKSFCSYNNCEF
+1215 LKSFCSYKNCEF
-1228 KFPSLEILIVRECP
+1228 KFPSLEVLIVRECP
-1242 LMQRFTE
+1242 MMHTFTD
-1249 GGARAP
+1249 ARAP
-1255 KLQNIF
+1255 KLQNIV
-1261 TANEEGK
+1261 TDDNEEGK
-1268 EEPKWQWGG
+1268 EEAKWHWQG

-1284 NLLESASTASS
+1284 KGFNKRLESASTESS
-1295 LSLRDSP
+1295 LSLIDSP
-1302 LQVIWLDSGRIPKS
+1302 LQVIWLDSRRIPKS
-1316 GFSNLNSLTVDG
+1316 CFSNLNSLTVDG

-1338 FYLLPLLTNLEQLQ
+1338 FYLLPLLTNLQELK
-1352 VRNCGSVKSIF
+1352 VRKCGSVKSIF
-1363 DVTTTKGAA
+1363 DVKTAMGLGAA

-1383 KLTLERLP
+1383 ILTLERLP

-1397 NEDPHGILTMQLLQH
+1397 NEDPHGILTRQLLQH

-1554 ESLPELVSI
+1554 DSLPELVSI

-1603 LQVQHCN
+1603 LEVERCHC
-1610 SLLYLF
+1610 LLYLF

-1622 SLTRLKRMEI
+1622 SLGQLKTMKI
-1632 EWCLS
+1632 SWCDS
-1637 IEEVVSKEGGESH
+1637 IEEVV
-1650 EDEIIFPQLNCL
+1650 
-1662 KLEYLSKLRSFYKG
+1662 
-1676 SLLSFPSLE
+1676 
-1685 ELSVISCECMGTLCP
+1685 
-1700 GTLKADKLVQV
+1700 
-1711 QLEPTWRH
+1711 
-1719 SDPIK
+1719 
-1724 LENDLNSTMREA
+1724 
-1736 FWEKLLESASTA
+1736 
-1748 SSLSLGDSPL
+1748 
-1758 QVIWLDSRRIPKS
+1758 
-1771 CFSNLNSLTVDG
+1771 
-1783 CQFLTDVVIPFY
+1783 
-1795 LLPFLTNLEQLE
+1795 
-1807 VRYCRSVKSIFD
+1807 
-1819 VKTAMGSGAAAFPR
+1819 
-1833 PLPFSLKKL
+1833 
-1842 TLERLPKL
+1842 
-1850 ENVWNE
+1850 
-1856 DPHGILTMQLL
+1856 
-1867 QHVIVEECKCL
+1867 
-1878 TSVFPASV
+1878 
-1886 AKDLEKLVV
+1886 
-1895 KDCKEL
+1895 
-1901 MEIVAEDNADPREAN
+1901 
-1916 LELTFPCPCV
+1916 
-1926 RSLKLQ
+1926 
-1932 GLPKFKY
+1932 
-1939 FYYCSLQTP
+1939 
-1948 TEDEMPTSNLKCL
+1948 
-1961 SLGEKGLEMIKRGE
+1961 
-1975 FQRNFLLKL
+1975 
-1984 QVLTLCFHNGSD
+1984 
-1996 VFPYEILQL
+1996 
-2005 APNIEKLVVNDASF
+2005 
-2019 KEINVDY
+2019 
-2026 TGLLLQL
+2026 
-2033 KALCLESLPEL
+2033 
-2044 VSIGLENSWIQPLLG
+2044 
-2059 NLETLEVIG
+2059 
-2068 CSSLKDLVPSTVS
+2068 
-2081 FSNLTYLQ
+2081 
-2089 VQDCDSLLYLF
+2089 
-2100 TSSTAKSLTRLKR
+2100 
-2113 MEIKSCYSIEE
+2113 
-2124 IVSKEGDESHE
+2124 VSKEGDESHE

-2145 LKLEELPKLRSFYK
+2145 LKLEGLGKLRRFYR
-2159 GSLLSFPSLEEL
+2159 GNLLCFPSLEEL
-2171 SVMECAWMETLCP
+2171 SVIKCEWMETLCP

-2191 LVQVQLNR
+2191 LVQVQVQWDE
-2199 YSDAIKLENDLNSTM
+2199 DAIKLENDLNSTM
-2214 REAFGKKL
+2214 REAFREKL
-2222 WEYARWESDLDLK
+2222 WDSARRVSHLDLK
-2235 DSPLQEIWLR
+2235 DSRLQEIWLR
-2245 LHSLHIPPHTFSDL
+2245 LHSLHIPPHFCFTYL

-2277 SLLPLLPNLETLKV
+2277 SLLPLLPKLETLAV
-2291 RNCDFVKIIFDVTT
+2291 RNCDRVKIIFDVTT

-2310 FALKNLILERLP
+2310 FALKTLYLERLP

-2339 KSLSLCDLPKLKYDM
+2339 KSLALCDLPKLKYDM

-2379 HLALGVHEL
+2379 HLTLGEHEL
-2388 NMILRGEF
+2388 NMILSGEF
-2396 QGNHLNKL
+2396 QGNHLNEL
-2404 KVLALFFHTESDV
+2404 KVHALFFHFESDV

-2429 VLDGFFTETFCFDSL
+2429 VCDGSFEEIFSFDSL
-2444 NVDEDGLV
+2444 NVDEDGLL
-2452 SQLKVICWDSLPELV
+2452 SQLKVICPDSLPELV

-2481 NLETLE
+2481 NLETLQ
-2487 VVSCFMSSINLVP
+2487 VISCLSSINLVP

-2513 YSCDSLLYLFTSST
+2513 KSCKSLLYLFTSST

-2535 TMKISWCDSI
+2535 TMEISWCDSI
-2545 EEIVSSTEEGDESD
+2545 EEIVSSTEEGDESH

-2570 LKLEG
+2570 LKLEA

-2597 TRCERMKS
+2597 WGCERMES
-2605 LCAGTVKTDK
+2605 LCAGNDSNIAVR
-2615 LLEEGDESNG
+2615 GD
-2625 DEIIFQQL
+2625 
-2633 NCLKLKGL
+2633 
-2641 PNLRSF
+2641 
-2647 YKGNLSFPSL
+2647 
-2657 EELSRFSDAI
+2657 
-2667 PLENDLNST
+2667 
-2676 MRKEF
+2676 
-2681 QPTRGKYKEEKKWEK
+2681 
-2696 RVLAEEQELSSFLVR
+2696 
-2711 LTTKLFNKTL
+2711 
-2721 TKCISFKRPIIS
+2721 
-2733 FTMQQLQNEGSIH
+2733 
-2746 KGEYGQ
+2746 
-2752 ANIKKKR
+2752 
-2759 NGKIEYFGEEQE
+2759 
-2771 ISSFLVCLTTKIL
+2771 
-2784 ACGWVKVVMME
+2784 
-2795 LEQ
+2795 

>member
-1 MTRLDLN
+1 MDAVSSALLEPVTNSVLDLIKKQVDYIRYRQNFDELRECVKQLKLVKEKVDHQCEEAFKNGHEIEGKAREWLGKVGKFETEVEKYWNDDGHKKTRFSNYLFLYFWHRLGRLAKKMAVEGKKITDDCPKSDEIAHRVYVTSNDAILSNNDLMDFGSRKSIMEQIMATLVEDPTVKMIGVYGRSGVGKSTLIKAIAKIARDKKLFNVVAFSEITDNPNLKQVQEDIAYPLGLKLEGEGENVRADHLRRRLKKEKENTLIILDDLWDRLDLN
-8 KLGIPLDGDV
+8 RLGIPLDGDV
-18 DDNDLNTKTSNAK
+18 DDNDLSKKTNSDN
-31 QGPKE
+31 QGPQGP
-36 ATKEKSLGDYKGC
+36 TKEKSLGDYKGC
-49 KILLTSRDKNVLT
+49 KILLTSRKQNVLT
-62 DKMEVKS
+62 DKMEVKL
-69 TFCVEELDDD
+69 TFCVEELDEK
-79 DALRLF
+79 DALKLF
-85 RKEARIQG
+85 RKEAGIHG
-93 EMSEWKQEIVKKYCA
+93 EMSKSKQEIVKKYCS

-113 IVTVGRALRDKSD
+113 IITVGRALRDKSD

-138 GVQNSMEISVKMSY
+138 GDQNPMEISVKMSY
-152 DRLENEEL
+152 DHLENEEL

-183 FGLGILKGVYSLGE
+183 FGLGILEGVYSLGE
-197 ARGRISTSIQQLKNS
+197 ARGKISTSIQKLKNS

-239 KEQNVFTLRNGKLD
+239 KEHNAFTLRNGKLD

-261 TSISICNSDII
+261 TSIFICNSVII

-287 QIDSDASSLKIPDS
+287 QIDSDDSSLKIPNS

-343 HNLSIIGKLKK
+343 DNLSIIGKLKK

-361 GSRIENLPGELKDLD
+361 GSRIENLPAELKNLD

-384 NCSVVKGFRLSLCQE
+384 NCSVVKRIPPQLMSRLTSLEE
-399 LYVRKSFI
+399 LYVRKCFM
-407 EVSVEGE
+407 EVSEEGE
-414 RNHCQISFLS
+414 RNQCQISFIS
-424 ELKHLHQLHVV
+424 ELKHLHQLQVV

-440 CAQFFPKELFFDKLN
+440 CAEVFPKELFFDNLS
-455 DYKIEIGNFK
+455 DYKIEIGNFEM
-465 TLSDGD
+465 LSAGD

-477 YEKFKSL
+477 YENFKSL

-530 FPHLKHLSIINNP
+530 FPQLKHFSIVNNP

-568 LYELRKIE
+568 LYELNKIE

-644 DNSDKIEFLKLMSL
+644 DNSDKIEFLKLKSL
-658 SLKSLSSFTS
+658 SLQSLSSFTS
-668 FYTTVEGSSTNRD
+668 FYTIEGSSTDRD
-681 QIQITVMTPPLFG
+681 EIQITVAENEHSEMAPPLFG

-727 QNLIKLVVK
+727 QNLIKLDVK
-736 DCENLRYL
+736 GCHNLRYL
-744 CSLSVASSLRKLKG
+744 CSLSVASRLRKLKG
-758 LFVSNCKMMEKIFST
+758 LFVSNCEIMEKIFST
-773 EGNSA
+773 EEGNSA
-778 DKVSAS
+778 DKVCV
-784 FLSWRKST
+784 FPKLEEIRLDQ
-792 SNEMDMLTDIWHVE
+792 MDELTDIWQAD

-817 VYINSCNKLDKIFP
+817 VYINRCNKLDKIFP

-843 LKVYSCESVKVIFEI
+843 LKVYSCRSVKVIFEI
-858 KDSQHADASGGIDT
+858 KDSQQADASGGIDT

-879 SGLPKLE
+879 RVLPKLE

-901 LQSIEMH
+901 LQSIEVSG
-908 NCKRLRNVFPASV
+908 CRRLRNVFPASV

-930 MSVGSCDGI
+930 MSVSECHGI

-944 CEDGSETNTEQ
+944 SEDGSETNTEQ

-985 KLKKLEVREC
+985 KLKKLEVEEC

-1021 FPNLEFLHIDFD
+1021 FPNLEFLFIDFD

-1053 LRLSQ
+1053 LNLNY

-1078 YLSMAKHLLKE
+1078 FLLSAKHLLKE

-1100 LKELGLWW
+1100 LKELDLW
-1108 SEIKDIGFEREPVLQ
+1108 SSKIKDIGFEREPVLQ

-1130 HWCHKLRN
+1130 YWCHKLRN
-1138 LAPPSVSLA
+1138 LGPPSVSLA

-1154 RNCGRLRNLMAS
+1154 WYCNGLRNLMAS

-1177 MKISECDELEEIVSN
+1177 MKISHCNKLEEIVSD
-1192 EGNEEEEQIVFGKLI
+1192 EGNEEAEQIVFGKLI
-1207 TIELEYLM
+1207 TIELVWLKK
-1215 NLKSFCSYNNCEF
+1215 LKSFCRYKNCEF
-1228 KFPSLEILIVRECP
+1228 KFPSLKVLTVKECR
-1242 LMQRFTE
+1242 MMERFTE

-1255 KLQNIF
+1255 KLQNIV
-1261 TANEEGK
+1261 TDDNEEGK
-1268 EEPKWQWGG
+1268 EEAKWQWEG

-1284 NLLESASTASS
+1284 NKILESARTDKR
-1295 LSLRDSP
+1295 LTVSP
-1302 LQVIWLDSGRIPKS
+1302 LLQEIWLGSRPIPKWC
-1316 GFSNLNSLTVDG
+1316 FSNLKSLTVDG
-1328 CQFLTDVVIP
+1328 CQLLTDVVIP
-1338 FYLLPLLTNLEQLQ
+1338 FYLLPLLTNLQELH

-1363 DVTTTKGAA
+1363 DVKTAMGLGAA

-1412 VIVAEDNADPREAN
+1412 VIVEKCKCLTSVFPASVAKDLEILVVKDCEELMEIVAEDNADPREDN
-1426 LELTFPCPCVSSLKL
+1426 LELTFPCPCVRSLKL

-1450 YYCSLQTPTEDE
+1450 YYCSLQCDMFQTPTEDE
-1462 MPTSNLQ
+1462 MPTSNLK

-1485 FQRNFLHKLQVLTLC
+1485 FQRNFIHKLQVLTLC
-1500 FHIGSNV
+1500 FHNGSDV

-1512 LQLAPNIEKLVVC
+1512 LQLAPNIEKLVVYNA
-1525 DGSFKEIFCFDS
+1525 SFKEI
-1537 LNVDEAG
+1537 NVDYTG
-1544 LLLQLKVLCL
+1544 LLLQLKDLCL

-1603 LQVQHCN
+1603 LQVQ
-1610 SLLYLF
+1610 
-1616 TSSTAR
+1616 
-1622 SLTRLKRMEI
+1622 
-1632 EWCLS
+1632 
-1637 IEEVVSKEGGESH
+1637 
-1650 EDEIIFPQLNCL
+1650 
-1662 KLEYLSKLRSFYKG
+1662 
-1676 SLLSFPSLE
+1676 
-1685 ELSVISCECMGTLCP
+1685 
-1700 GTLKADKLVQV
+1700 
-1711 QLEPTWRH
+1711 
-1719 SDPIK
+1719 
-1724 LENDLNSTMREA
+1724 
-1736 FWEKLLESASTA
+1736 
-1748 SSLSLGDSPL
+1748 
-1758 QVIWLDSRRIPKS
+1758 
-1771 CFSNLNSLTVDG
+1771 
-1783 CQFLTDVVIPFY
+1783 
-1795 LLPFLTNLEQLE
+1795 
-1807 VRYCRSVKSIFD
+1807 
-1819 VKTAMGSGAAAFPR
+1819 
-1833 PLPFSLKKL
+1833 
-1842 TLERLPKL
+1842 
-1850 ENVWNE
+1850 
-1856 DPHGILTMQLL
+1856 
-1867 QHVIVEECKCL
+1867 
-1878 TSVFPASV
+1878 
-1886 AKDLEKLVV
+1886 
-1895 KDCKEL
+1895 
-1901 MEIVAEDNADPREAN
+1901 
-1916 LELTFPCPCV
+1916 
-1926 RSLKLQ
+1926 
-1932 GLPKFKY
+1932 
-1939 FYYCSLQTP
+1939 
-1948 TEDEMPTSNLKCL
+1948 
-1961 SLGEKGLEMIKRGE
+1961 
-1975 FQRNFLLKL
+1975 
-1984 QVLTLCFHNGSD
+1984 
-1996 VFPYEILQL
+1996 
-2005 APNIEKLVVNDASF
+2005 
-2019 KEINVDY
+2019 
-2026 TGLLLQL
+2026 
-2033 KALCLESLPEL
+2033 
-2044 VSIGLENSWIQPLLG
+2044 
-2059 NLETLEVIG
+2059 
-2068 CSSLKDLVPSTVS
+2068 
-2081 FSNLTYLQ
+2081 
-2089 VQDCDSLLYLF
+2089 DCDSLLYLL
-2100 TSSTAKSLTRLKR
+2100 TSSIAKSLTRLKR

-2145 LKLEELPKLRSFYK
+2145 LKLERLRKLRRFYR

-2171 SVMECAWMETLCP
+2171 SVIDCEWMETLCP

-2191 LVQVQLNR
+2191 LVQVQLGWHV
-2199 YSDAIKLENDLNSTM
+2199 IKLENDLNSTM
-2214 REAFGKKL
+2214 REAFREKL
-2222 WEYARWESDLDLK
+2222 WQSASMPWESVLNLK
-2235 DSPLQEIWLR
+2235 DRPLQEIWLR
-2245 LHSLHIPPHTFSDL
+2245 LHSLHIPPHFCFTYL

-2277 SLLPLLPNLETLKV
+2277 CLLPLLPKLKTLKV
-2291 RNCDFVKIIFDVTT
+2291 RNCDCVKIIFDVTT

-2310 FALKNLILERLP
+2310 FALEDLILERLP

-2339 KSLSLCDLPKLKYDM
+2339 KSLALCDLPKLKYDM

-2359 HLEPHALNQVCIQ
+2359 HLNQVCIQ

-2379 HLALGVHEL
+2379 HLTLGQHEL
-2388 NMILRGEF
+2388 NMILSGEF

-2404 KVLALFFHTESDV
+2404 KVLALFFHIETDV

-2429 VLDGFFTETFCFDSL
+2429 VCDGYFKEIFCFDSH

-2452 SQLKVICWDSLPELV
+2452 SQLKVICPDSLPELV

-2481 NLETLE
+2481 NLETLQ
-2487 VVSCFMSSINLVP
+2487 VISCFSSINLVP

-2513 YSCDSLLYLFTSST
+2513 ESCKSLLYLFTSST

-2570 LKLEG
+2570 LKLIR

-2597 TRCERMKS
+2597 RDCERMES
-2605 LCAGTVKTDK
+2605 LCAGTVKTDN
-2615 LLEEGDESNG
+2615 LLEVNISLGGDV
-2625 DEIIFQQL
+2625 
-2633 NCLKLKGL
+2633 
-2641 PNLRSF
+2641 
-2647 YKGNLSFPSL
+2647 
-2657 EELSRFSDAI
+2657 I
-2667 PLENDLNST
+2667 PLETDLNS
-2676 MRKEF
+2676 
-2681 QPTRGKYKEEKKWEK
+2681 
-2696 RVLAEEQELSSFLVR
+2696 A
-2711 LTTKLFNKTL
+2711 
-2721 TKCISFKRPIIS
+2721 
-2733 FTMQQLQNEGSIH
+2733 MQN
-2746 KGEYGQ
+2746 
-2752 ANIKKKR
+2752 R
-2759 NGKIEYFGEEQE
+2759 
-2771 ISSFLVCLTTKIL
+2771 
-2784 ACGWVKVVMME
+2784 
-2795 LEQ
+2795 

>member
-1 MTRLDLN
+1 MESVLSPIVERTFNFAVDPIIRQLAYILRCRQNVDELLTSFESLELEKESIDRRCDQAQNNLQNIEAKVKEWSRKVDEFKTELEKFRNDEGHTKTGLSNVLFLFPYFWNRHRLGRQAKKMAEIVKNLIDESAKFNDVSYTDNLTFNDFTLSNPGYMGFASRHSTVEKIIAKLEDSSVRMIGLHGSGGMGKTTLIKAIAKKAMEKKLFNVVAVSEITANPNPQKIQEDIAYRLGLRLEGEGENARAHRLMTRLKQEKENTLIILDDLWDRLDLN

-36 ATKEKSLGDYKGC
+36 VTKEKSLGDYKGC

-93 EMSEWKQEIVKKYCA
+93 EMSKWKQEIVKKYCA

-113 IVTVGRALRDKSD
+113 IVTVGRALREKSD

-239 KEQNVFTLRNGKLD
+239 KEQNVFTLRDGKLD

-361 GSRIENLPGELKDLD
+361 GSRIENLPAELKDLD

-384 NCSVVKGFRLSLCQE
+384 NCSVVKRIPPKFMSRLTSLEE

-424 ELKHLHQLHVV
+424 QLKHLHQLHVV

-440 CAQFFPKELFFDKLN
+440 CAQVFPKELFFDNLS

-465 TLSDGD
+465 TLSAGD

-658 SLKSLSSFTS
+658 SLESLSSFTS

-727 QNLIKLVVK
+727 QNLIKLVVD
-736 DCENLRYL
+736 DCDNLRYL
-744 CSLSVASSLRKLKG
+744 CSMSVASSLRKLKG
-758 LFVSNCKMMEKIFST
+758 LFVSKCKMMEKIFST

-778 DKVSAS
+778 GKVCVFPKLEEIHLDYMDK
-784 FLSWRKST
+784 
-792 SNEMDMLTDIWHVE
+792 LTDIWQAE

-817 VYINSCNKLDKIFP
+817 VYIKSCDKLDKIFP

-858 KDSQHADASGGIDT
+858 KDSQQADASGGIDT
-872 NLQVVDV
+872 NLQVFDV
-879 SGLPKLE
+879 RGLLKLE
-886 QVWSRDPGGILNFKK
+886 QVWSRDPGGILNFRK
-901 LQSIEMH
+901 LQSIEMYD
-908 NCKRLRNVFPASV
+908 CKSLRNVFPASV

-930 MSVGSCDGI
+930 MSVRWCDGI

-955 LVFPELTYMRLYE
+955 LVFPELTDMCLYD
-968 LSSIQHFYKG
+968 LSSIQHFYRG

-1021 FPNLEFLHIDFD
+1021 FPNLEFLDIDFD

-1040 SNTVKHP
+1040 SNTVKHR

-1058 VNDDERL
+1058 VNDGERL

-1078 YLSMAKHLLKE
+1078 QLWEAEHLLKE

-1100 LKELGLWW
+1100 LKELVLWE
-1108 SEIKDIGFEREPVLQ
+1108 SEIMDIGFEREPVLQ
-1123 RLELLSL
+1123 RLEVLSL
-1130 HWCHKLRN
+1130 YECHRLRN

-1154 RNCGRLRNLMAS
+1154 RDCVRLRNLMAS

-1177 MKISECDELEEIVSN
+1177 MKISRCDELEEIVSD

-1207 TIELEYLM
+1207 TIVLEGLEK
-1215 NLKSFCSYNNCEF
+1215 LKSFCSYKKCEF
-1228 KFPSLEILIVRECP
+1228 KFPSLEVLIVRECP
-1242 LMQRFTE
+1242 MMERFTE
-1249 GGARAP
+1249 GGARAA
-1255 KLQNIF
+1255 KLQNIV
-1261 TANEEGK
+1261 TAYEEGK
-1268 EEPKWQWGG
+1268 EEAKWQWEG

-1284 NLLESASTASS
+1284 NVWEDQLLESASTVSS
-1295 LSLRDSP
+1295 LSLLGDSP
-1302 LQVIWLDSGRIPKS
+1302 LQVIWLDSRRIPKS
-1316 GFSNLNSLTVDG
+1316 CFSNLNSLAVEG

-1338 FYLLPLLTNLEQLQ
+1338 FYLLPFLTNLEELQ
-1352 VRNCGSVKSIF
+1352 VRKCGSVKSIF
-1363 DVTTTKGAA
+1363 DVKTTTGLGAA

-1412 VIVAEDNADPREAN
+1412 VIVEKCKCLTSVFPASVAKDLEILVVKDCEELMEIVAEDNADPREDN
-1426 LELTFPCPCVSSLKL
+1426 LELTFPCPCVRSLKL

-1450 YYCSLQTPTEDE
+1450 YYCSLQCDMFQTPNEDE
-1462 MPTSNLQ
+1462 MPTSNLK

-1485 FQRNFLHKLQVLTLC
+1485 FQRNFIHKLQVLTLC
-1500 FHIGSNV
+1500 FHNGSDV

-1512 LQLAPNIEKLVVC
+1512 LQLAPNIEKLVVYNA
-1525 DGSFKEIFCFDS
+1525 SFKEI
-1537 LNVDEAG
+1537 NVDYTG
-1544 LLLQLKVLCL
+1544 LLLQLKDLCL

-1603 LQVQHCN
+1603 LEVERCHC
-1610 SLLYLF
+1610 LLYLF

-1622 SLTRLKRMEI
+1622 SLGQLKRMEI
-1632 EWCLS
+1632 KWCDS
-1637 IEEVVSKEGGESH
+1637 IEEVVVSKEGDESH
-1650 EDEIIFPQLNCL
+1650 EEGIIFPQLNCL
-1662 KLEYLSKLRSFYKG
+1662 KLERIGKLRRFYRG

-1685 ELSVISCECMGTLCP
+1685 ELSVIKCE
-1700 GTLKADKLVQV
+1700 
-1711 QLEPTWRH
+1711 
-1719 SDPIK
+1719 
-1724 LENDLNSTMREA
+1724 
-1736 FWEKLLESASTA
+1736 
-1748 SSLSLGDSPL
+1748 
-1758 QVIWLDSRRIPKS
+1758 
-1771 CFSNLNSLTVDG
+1771 
-1783 CQFLTDVVIPFY
+1783 
-1795 LLPFLTNLEQLE
+1795 
-1807 VRYCRSVKSIFD
+1807 
-1819 VKTAMGSGAAAFPR
+1819 
-1833 PLPFSLKKL
+1833 
-1842 TLERLPKL
+1842 
-1850 ENVWNE
+1850 
-1856 DPHGILTMQLL
+1856 
-1867 QHVIVEECKCL
+1867 
-1878 TSVFPASV
+1878 
-1886 AKDLEKLVV
+1886 
-1895 KDCKEL
+1895 
-1901 MEIVAEDNADPREAN
+1901 
-1916 LELTFPCPCV
+1916 
-1926 RSLKLQ
+1926 
-1932 GLPKFKY
+1932 
-1939 FYYCSLQTP
+1939 
-1948 TEDEMPTSNLKCL
+1948 
-1961 SLGEKGLEMIKRGE
+1961 
-1975 FQRNFLLKL
+1975 
-1984 QVLTLCFHNGSD
+1984 
-1996 VFPYEILQL
+1996 
-2005 APNIEKLVVNDASF
+2005 
-2019 KEINVDY
+2019 
-2026 TGLLLQL
+2026 
-2033 KALCLESLPEL
+2033 
-2044 VSIGLENSWIQPLLG
+2044 
-2059 NLETLEVIG
+2059 
-2068 CSSLKDLVPSTVS
+2068 
-2081 FSNLTYLQ
+2081 
-2089 VQDCDSLLYLF
+2089 
-2100 TSSTAKSLTRLKR
+2100 
-2113 MEIKSCYSIEE
+2113 
-2124 IVSKEGDESHE
+2124 
-2135 NEIIFPQLNC
+2135 
-2145 LKLEELPKLRSFYK
+2145 
-2159 GSLLSFPSLEEL
+2159 
-2171 SVMECAWMETLCP
+2171 WMETLCP

-2191 LVQVQLNR
+2191 LVQVQLEES
-2199 YSDAIKLENDLNSTM
+2199 SDAIKLENDLNSTM
-2214 REAFGKKL
+2214 REAFRKKF
-2222 WEYARWESDLDLK
+2222 WQSADTAFVIDLK

-2245 LHSLHIPPHTFSDL
+2245 LHSLHIPPHFCFIWL
-2259 DTLIV
+2259 NTLIV

-2277 SLLPLLPNLETLKV
+2277 SLLPLLPDLKTLEV
-2291 RNCDFVKIIFDVTT
+2291 RNCDFVKIIFDMTT

-2339 KSLSLCDLPKLKYDM
+2339 KSLALCDLPKLKYDM

-2359 HLEPHALNQVCIQ
+2359 HLNQVCIQ

-2379 HLALGVHEL
+2379 HLTLGQHEL
-2388 NMILRGEF
+2388 NMILSGEF
-2396 QGNHLNKL
+2396 QGNHLNEL
-2404 KVLALFFHTESDV
+2404 KVLALFFHIESDV
-2417 FLQRVPN
+2417 FVQRVPN

-2429 VLDGFFTETFCFDSL
+2429 VLGGFFREIFCFDSL
-2444 NVDEDGLV
+2444 NVDEAGLL
-2452 SQLKVICWDSLPELV
+2452 SQLKVICSDSLPELV

-2481 NLETLE
+2481 NLETLQ
-2487 VVSCFMSSINLVP
+2487 VISCFSSINLVP

-2513 YSCDSLLYLFTSST
+2513 ESCKSLLYLFTSST

-2535 TMKISWCDSI
+2535 TMEISWCNSI

-2575 LGKLR
+2575 LRKLR

-2597 TRCERMKS
+2597 WRCERMES

-2615 LLEEGDESNG
+2615 LLQVT
-2625 DEIIFQQL
+2625 F
-2633 NCLKLKGL
+2633 KLFL
-2641 PNLRSF
+2641 
-2647 YKGNLSFPSL
+2647 
-2657 EELSRFSDAI
+2657 DDI
-2667 PLENDLNST
+2667 PLETDLNS
-2676 MRKEF
+2676 
-2681 QPTRGKYKEEKKWEK
+2681 
-2696 RVLAEEQELSSFLVR
+2696 A
-2711 LTTKLFNKTL
+2711 
-2721 TKCISFKRPIIS
+2721 
-2733 FTMQQLQNEGSIH
+2733 MQN
-2746 KGEYGQ
+2746 
-2752 ANIKKKR
+2752 R
-2759 NGKIEYFGEEQE
+2759 
-2771 ISSFLVCLTTKIL
+2771 
-2784 ACGWVKVVMME
+2784 
-2795 LEQ
+2795 

>member
-1 MTRLDLN
+1 MESVLSPIVERTFNFAVDPIIRQLAYILRCRQNVDELLTSFESLELEKESIDRRCDQAQNNLQNIEAKVKEWSRKVDELKTELEKFRNDEGHTKTGLSNVLFLFPYFWNRHRLGRQAKKMAEIVKNLIDESAKFNDVSYTDNLTSNDFTLSNPGYMGFASRHSTVEKIIAKLEDSSVRMIGLHGSGGMGKTTLIKAIAKKAMEKKLFNVVAVSEITANPNPQKIQEDIASALRLRLEGEGENSRAHRLMTRLKQEKENTLIILDDLWDRLDLN

-36 ATKEKSLGDYKGC
+36 ATKEKSLGDYMGC

-69 TFCVEELDDD
+69 TFYVEELDDD

-113 IVTVGRALRDKSD
+113 IVTVGRALREKSD

-239 KEQNVFTLRNGKLD
+239 KEQNVFTLRDGKLD

-384 NCSVVKGFRLSLCQE
+384 NCSVVKRIPPKLMSRLTSLEE

-465 TLSDGD
+465 TLSVGD

-506 RVENLL
+506 TVENLL

-658 SLKSLSSFTS
+658 SLESLSSFTS

-736 DCENLRYL
+736 DCHNLRYL
-744 CSLSVASSLRKLKG
+744 CSLSVASNLRKLKG
-758 LFVSNCKMMEKIFST
+758 LFVSKCKMMEKIFST

-778 DKVSAS
+778 DKVYV
-784 FLSWRKST
+784 FPKLEEIHL
-792 SNEMDMLTDIWHVE
+792 NEMDELTDIWQAE
-806 VSADSFSSLTS
+806 VSADSFSSVTS
-817 VYINSCNKLDKIFP
+817 VNIDSCNKLDKIFP

-843 LKVYSCESVKVIFEI
+843 LKVYSCQSVKVIFEI
-858 KDSQHADASGGIDT
+858 KDSQQADASGGIDT

-879 SGLPKLE
+879 CGLPKLK

-901 LQSIEMH
+901 LQSIKVFYCE
-908 NCKRLRNVFPASV
+908 RLRNVFPASV
-921 AKDVPKLEY
+921 AKDVLKLEY
-930 MSVGSCDGI
+930 MSVRRCDGI

-944 CEDGSETNTEQ
+944 CEDGSETNIEQ
-955 LVFPELTYMRLYE
+955 LVFPELTYMALYD
-968 LSSIQHFYKG
+968 LRSIQHFYRG

-1010 EDEAVMSAEKI
+1010 EDEAVMSAEK
-1021 FPNLEFLHIDFD
+1021 
-1033 EAQKWLL
+1033 
-1040 SNTVKHP
+1040 
-1047 MHRLKE
+1047 
-1053 LRLSQ
+1053 
-1058 VNDDERL
+1058 
-1065 CQILY
+1065 
-1070 RMPNLEKL
+1070 
-1078 YLSMAKHLLKE
+1078 
-1089 SSESRLGTVLQ
+1089 
-1100 LKELGLWW
+1100 
-1108 SEIKDIGFEREPVLQ
+1108 
-1123 RLELLSL
+1123 
-1130 HWCHKLRN
+1130 
-1138 LAPPSVSLA
+1138 
-1147 YLTNLEV
+1147 
-1154 RNCGRLRNLMAS
+1154 
-1166 STAKSLVQLKS
+1166 
-1177 MKISECDELEEIVSN
+1177 
-1192 EGNEEEEQIVFGKLI
+1192 
-1207 TIELEYLM
+1207 
-1215 NLKSFCSYNNCEF
+1215 CEF
-1228 KFPSLEILIVRECP
+1228 KFPSLEVLIVRECR
-1242 LMQRFTE
+1242 MMERFTE
-1249 GGARAP
+1249 GGARAA
-1255 KLQNIF
+1255 KLQNIV

-1268 EEPKWQWGG
+1268 EEAKWQWEG

-1284 NLLESASTASS
+1284 KGFNKLLESASTESS
-1295 LSLRDSP
+1295 LSLIDSP
-1302 LQVIWLDSGRIPKS
+1302 LQVIWLDSRWIPKS
-1316 GFSNLNSLTVDG
+1316 CFSKLNSLTVDG

-1338 FYLLPLLTNLEQLQ
+1338 FYLLPLLTNLEELK
-1352 VRNCGSVKSIF
+1352 VRKCGSVKSIF
-1363 DVTTTKGAA
+1363 DVKTTTGLGAA

-1426 LELTFPCPCVSSLKL
+1426 LELTFPCPCVRSLKL

-1450 YYCSLQTPTEDE
+1450 YYCSLQCDMFQTPTEDE

-1554 ESLPELVSI
+1554 DSLPELVSI

-1588 KDLVPST
+1588 KGLVPST

-1603 LQVQHCN
+1603 LQVQECN
-1610 SLLYLF
+1610 SLLYFF

-1632 EWCLS
+1632 KWCGS

-1662 KLEYLSKLRSFYKG
+1662 KLEGLRKLRSFYKG

-1685 ELSVISCECMGTLCP
+1685 ELSVIYCE
-1700 GTLKADKLVQV
+1700 
-1711 QLEPTWRH
+1711 
-1719 SDPIK
+1719 
-1724 LENDLNSTMREA
+1724 
-1736 FWEKLLESASTA
+1736 
-1748 SSLSLGDSPL
+1748 
-1758 QVIWLDSRRIPKS
+1758 
-1771 CFSNLNSLTVDG
+1771 
-1783 CQFLTDVVIPFY
+1783 
-1795 LLPFLTNLEQLE
+1795 
-1807 VRYCRSVKSIFD
+1807 
-1819 VKTAMGSGAAAFPR
+1819 
-1833 PLPFSLKKL
+1833 
-1842 TLERLPKL
+1842 
-1850 ENVWNE
+1850 
-1856 DPHGILTMQLL
+1856 
-1867 QHVIVEECKCL
+1867 
-1878 TSVFPASV
+1878 
-1886 AKDLEKLVV
+1886 
-1895 KDCKEL
+1895 
-1901 MEIVAEDNADPREAN
+1901 
-1916 LELTFPCPCV
+1916 
-1926 RSLKLQ
+1926 
-1932 GLPKFKY
+1932 
-1939 FYYCSLQTP
+1939 
-1948 TEDEMPTSNLKCL
+1948 
-1961 SLGEKGLEMIKRGE
+1961 
-1975 FQRNFLLKL
+1975 
-1984 QVLTLCFHNGSD
+1984 
-1996 VFPYEILQL
+1996 
-2005 APNIEKLVVNDASF
+2005 
-2019 KEINVDY
+2019 
-2026 TGLLLQL
+2026 
-2033 KALCLESLPEL
+2033 
-2044 VSIGLENSWIQPLLG
+2044 
-2059 NLETLEVIG
+2059 
-2068 CSSLKDLVPSTVS
+2068 
-2081 FSNLTYLQ
+2081 
-2089 VQDCDSLLYLF
+2089 
-2100 TSSTAKSLTRLKR
+2100 
-2113 MEIKSCYSIEE
+2113 
-2124 IVSKEGDESHE
+2124 
-2135 NEIIFPQLNC
+2135 
-2145 LKLEELPKLRSFYK
+2145 
-2159 GSLLSFPSLEEL
+2159 
-2171 SVMECAWMETLCP
+2171 WMETLCP

-2191 LVQVQLNR
+2191 LVQVQLKWGE
-2199 YSDAIKLENDLNSTM
+2199 DAIKLENDLNSTM
-2214 REAFGKKL
+2214 REAFWKKL
-2222 WEYARWESDLDLK
+2222 WHSARRPWESVLNLK
-2235 DSPLQEIWLR
+2235 DSPVQEIWLR
-2245 LHSLHIPPHTFSDL
+2245 LHSLHIPPHFRFTYL

-2264 DGCHFLSDAVLPF
+2264 DGCHFLSDAVLPL

-2305 MGPLP
+2305 MEPLP
-2310 FALKNLILERLP
+2310 FALKTLILERLP

-2339 KSLSLCDLPKLKYDM
+2339 KSLALCDLPKLKYDI

-2359 HLEPHALNQVCIQ
+2359 HLEPHALNQVCFQ

-2379 HLALGVHEL
+2379 HLTLGQHEL
-2388 NMILRGEF
+2388 NMILSGEF
-2396 QGNHLNKL
+2396 QGNHLNEL
-2404 KVLALFFHTESDV
+2404 KVLALFFHFESDV

-2429 VLDGFFTETFCFDSL
+2429 VCDGSFKEIFCFDSL

-2452 SQLKVICWDSLPELV
+2452 SQLKVICPDSLPELV
-2467 SIGSENSGIVPFLR
+2467 SIGPENSGIVPFLR
-2481 NLETLE
+2481 NLETLQ
-2487 VVSCFMSSINLVP
+2487 VISCLSSINLVP

-2513 YSCDSLLYLFTSST
+2513 KSCKSLLYLFTSST

-2535 TMKISWCDSI
+2535 TMEIGWCDSI

-2570 LKLEG
+2570 LKLEV
-2575 LGKLR
+2575 LRKLR

-2597 TRCERMKS
+2597 LYCERMES
-2605 LCAGTVKTDK
+2605 LCAGTIKTDK
-2615 LLEEGDESNG
+2615 LLLVNLVAPL
-2625 DEIIFQQL
+2625 L
-2633 NCLKLKGL
+2633 NFG
-2641 PNLRSF
+2641 
-2647 YKGNLSFPSL
+2647 Y
-2657 EELSRFSDAI
+2657 DI
-2667 PLENDLNST
+2667 PLETDLNS
-2676 MRKEF
+2676 
-2681 QPTRGKYKEEKKWEK
+2681 
-2696 RVLAEEQELSSFLVR
+2696 A
-2711 LTTKLFNKTL
+2711 
-2721 TKCISFKRPIIS
+2721 
-2733 FTMQQLQNEGSIH
+2733 MQN
-2746 KGEYGQ
+2746 
-2752 ANIKKKR
+2752 R
-2759 NGKIEYFGEEQE
+2759 
-2771 ISSFLVCLTTKIL
+2771 
-2784 ACGWVKVVMME
+2784 
-2795 LEQ
+2795 

>member
-1 MTRLDLN
+1 MESVLSPIVERTFNFVVDPIIRQLAYILHYGQNVDELRTSVESKLEVVKESIDRRCDQARNNLENIEPKVKVWSRKVDEFKTELEKFTNDEGHRKTGLSNVLFLFPYFWNRHRLGRQAKKMAESVKNLIDESDKFNDVSYTDNVTSNDFALSNPGYMRFASRDSTVEKIIAKLEDSSVRMIGLYGGGGMGKTTLIKAIAKKAMDKKLFNVVAISEITANPDPQKIQEDIARVLGLRLEGEGENARAPRLMTRLKQEKENTLIILDDLWDRLDLN

-138 GVQNSMEISVKMSY
+138 GIQNSMEISVKMSY

-183 FGLGILKGVYSLGE
+183 FGLGILEGVYSLGE
-197 ARGRISTSIQQLKNS
+197 ARGRISTSLQKLKNS

-239 KEQNVFTLRNGKLD
+239 KEQNVFTLRNGKLN
-253 DWPELERC
+253 DWPELKRC
-261 TSISICNSDII
+261 TSVSICNSDII
-272 DELPEEINCPQLKFF
+272 DEFPNVMNCPQLNFF
-287 QIDSDASSLKIPDS
+287 QIDNDDPSLKIPES
-301 FFKGMK
+301 FFKRMK
-307 KLKVLMLTGIQLS
+307 KLRVLILTGFHLS
-320 SLPSSIESLS
+320 SLPSSIKCLS

-343 HNLSIIGKLKK
+343 DNLSIIGKLKK

-361 GSRIENLPGELKDLD
+361 RSRIENLPAELKDLD
-376 KLQLLDIS
+376 KLQLLDMS
-384 NCSVVKGFRLSLCQE
+384 NCSVVKIPPKLMSRLTSLEE

-407 EVSVEGE
+407 EVSEEGE
-414 RNHCQISFLS
+414 SFLS
-424 ELKHLHQLHVV
+424 ELKHLHQLQVV

-440 CAQFFPKELFFDKLN
+440 CAQVFPKELFFDNLS

-465 TLSDGD
+465 TLSAGD

-530 FPHLKHLSIINNP
+530 FPHLKHFSIINNA

-658 SLKSLSSFTS
+658 SLESLTSFTS

-778 DKVSAS
+778 DKVCV
-784 FLSWRKST
+784 FPRL
-792 SNEMDMLTDIWHVE
+792 EEIHLDHMDMLTDIWHVE

-843 LKVYSCESVKVIFEI
+843 LKVSYCKSVEVIFEI
-858 KDSQHADASGGIDT
+858 KDSQQADASGGIDT

-879 SGLPKLE
+879 SYLPKLE

-901 LQSIEMH
+901 LQSIAVSG
-908 NCKRLRNVFPASV
+908 CDRLRNVFPASV

-930 MSVGSCDGI
+930 MSAGICDGI

-944 CEDGSETNTEQ
+944 CEDGSETNAEQ
-955 LVFPELTYMRLYE
+955 LVFPELTYMKLRY
-968 LSSIQHFYKG
+968 LSSIKHFYRG

-985 KLKKLEVREC
+985 KLKKLEVWEC

-1021 FPNLEFLHIDFD
+1021 FPNLEFLGIHFD

-1053 LRLSQ
+1053 LHLRK
-1058 VNDDERL
+1058 VNDGERL

-1078 YLSMAKHLLKE
+1078 YLWYAEHLLKE

-1100 LKELGLWW
+1100 LKELDLW
-1108 SEIKDIGFEREPVLQ
+1108 SSKIKDIGFEREPVLQ

-1130 HWCHKLRN
+1130 NGCDKLRS
-1138 LAPPSVSLA
+1138 LGPPSVSLA

-1154 RNCGRLRNLMAS
+1154 WNCGRLRNLMAS

-1177 MKISECDELEEIVSN
+1177 MKISGCYQLEEIVSN
-1192 EGNEEEEQIVFGKLI
+1192 EGNEEAEQIVFGKLI
-1207 TIELEYLM
+1207 TIELARLKK
-1215 NLKSFCSYNNCEF
+1215 LKSFCSYKNYEF
-1228 KFPSLEILIVRECP
+1228 KFPSLEVLIVRECP
-1242 LMQRFTE
+1242 LMHTFTE
-1249 GGARAP
+1249 GGARAA

-1284 NLLESASTASS
+1284 NVWEDQLLESASTESS
-1295 LSLRDSP
+1295 LSLIDSP
-1302 LQVIWLDSGRIPKS
+1302 LQVIWLDSRRILKWC
-1316 GFSNLNSLTVDG
+1316 FSNLNSLTVDG

-1383 KLTLERLP
+1383 ILTLERLP

-1568 SIQPLLGNLETLE
+1568 
-1581 VIGCSSL
+1581 
-1588 KDLVPST
+1588 
-1595 VSFSNLTY
+1595 
-1603 LQVQHCN
+1603 
-1610 SLLYLF
+1610 
-1616 TSSTAR
+1616 
-1622 SLTRLKRMEI
+1622 
-1632 EWCLS
+1632 
-1637 IEEVVSKEGGESH
+1637 
-1650 EDEIIFPQLNCL
+1650 
-1662 KLEYLSKLRSFYKG
+1662 
-1676 SLLSFPSLE
+1676 
-1685 ELSVISCECMGTLCP
+1685 
-1700 GTLKADKLVQV
+1700 
-1711 QLEPTWRH
+1711 
-1719 SDPIK
+1719 
-1724 LENDLNSTMREA
+1724 
-1736 FWEKLLESASTA
+1736 
-1748 SSLSLGDSPL
+1748 
-1758 QVIWLDSRRIPKS
+1758 
-1771 CFSNLNSLTVDG
+1771 
-1783 CQFLTDVVIPFY
+1783 
-1795 LLPFLTNLEQLE
+1795 
-1807 VRYCRSVKSIFD
+1807 
-1819 VKTAMGSGAAAFPR
+1819 
-1833 PLPFSLKKL
+1833 
-1842 TLERLPKL
+1842 
-1850 ENVWNE
+1850 
-1856 DPHGILTMQLL
+1856 
-1867 QHVIVEECKCL
+1867 
-1878 TSVFPASV
+1878 
-1886 AKDLEKLVV
+1886 
-1895 KDCKEL
+1895 
-1901 MEIVAEDNADPREAN
+1901 
-1916 LELTFPCPCV
+1916 
-1926 RSLKLQ
+1926 
-1932 GLPKFKY
+1932 
-1939 FYYCSLQTP
+1939 
-1948 TEDEMPTSNLKCL
+1948 
-1961 SLGEKGLEMIKRGE
+1961 
-1975 FQRNFLLKL
+1975 
-1984 QVLTLCFHNGSD
+1984 
-1996 VFPYEILQL
+1996 
-2005 APNIEKLVVNDASF
+2005 
-2019 KEINVDY
+2019 
-2026 TGLLLQL
+2026 
-2033 KALCLESLPEL
+2033 
-2044 VSIGLENSWIQPLLG
+2044 WIQPLLG

-2068 CSSLKDLVPSTVS
+2068 
-2081 FSNLTYLQ
+2081 
-2089 VQDCDSLLYLF
+2089 
-2100 TSSTAKSLTRLKR
+2100 
-2113 MEIKSCYSIEE
+2113 
-2124 IVSKEGDESHE
+2124 
-2135 NEIIFPQLNC
+2135 
-2145 LKLEELPKLRSFYK
+2145 
-2159 GSLLSFPSLEEL
+2159 
-2171 SVMECAWMETLCP
+2171 
-2184 GTLKADK
+2184 TLKADK
-2191 LVQVQLNR
+2191 LVQVQHGWR
-2199 YSDAIKLENDLNSTM
+2199 SDDAIKLENDLNSTM
-2214 REAFGKKL
+2214 REAFREKL
-2222 WEYARWESDLDLK
+2222 WDSARVPWESVLNLK
-2235 DSPLQEIWLR
+2235 DSPVQEIWLR
-2245 LHSLHIPPHTFSDL
+2245 LHSLHIPPHFCFTYL

-2277 SLLPLLPNLETLKV
+2277 SLLPLLPKLETLVV

-2305 MGPLP
+2305 MEPLP
-2310 FALKNLILERLP
+2310 FALKTLILERLP

-2330 NVELTFPQV
+2330 NVELTFPKV
-2339 KSLSLCDLPKLKYDM
+2339 KSLALCDLPKLKYDM

-2359 HLEPHALNQVCIQ
+2359 HLEPHPLNQVCIQ

-2379 HLALGVHEL
+2379 HLTLGQHEL
-2388 NMILRGEF
+2388 NMILSGEF
-2396 QGNHLNKL
+2396 QGNHLNEL
-2404 KVLALFFHTESDV
+2404 KVLALFFHIESDV

-2429 VLDGFFTETFCFDSL
+2429 VRDGSFKEIFCFDSL

-2452 SQLKVICWDSLPELV
+2452 SQLKVICSDSLPELV

-2481 NLETLE
+2481 NLETLQ
-2487 VVSCFMSSINLVP
+2487 VFSCFSSINLVP
-2500 CTVSFSNLTYLKV
+2500 CTVSFSNLTYLQV
-2513 YSCDSLLYLFTSST
+2513 YSCKSLLYLFTSST

-2535 TMKISWCDSI
+2535 TMKIISCDSI

-2575 LGKLR
+2575 LRKLR

-2585 SLSFPSLEEFTV
+2585 SLSFPSLEKFTV
-2597 TRCERMKS
+2597 LFCERMES
-2605 LCAGTVKTDK
+2605 LCAGKVKTDK
-2615 LLEEGDESNG
+2615 LLQVTFHWSEGV
-2625 DEIIFQQL
+2625 
-2633 NCLKLKGL
+2633 
-2641 PNLRSF
+2641 
-2647 YKGNLSFPSL
+2647 
-2657 EELSRFSDAI
+2657 I
-2667 PLENDLNST
+2667 PLETDLNSA
-2676 MRKEF
+2676 M
-2681 QPTRGKYKEEKKWEK
+2681 QK
-2696 RVLAEEQELSSFLVR
+2696 R
-2711 LTTKLFNKTL
+2711 
-2721 TKCISFKRPIIS
+2721 
-2733 FTMQQLQNEGSIH
+2733 
-2746 KGEYGQ
+2746 
-2752 ANIKKKR
+2752 
-2759 NGKIEYFGEEQE
+2759 
-2771 ISSFLVCLTTKIL
+2771 
-2784 ACGWVKVVMME
+2784 
-2795 LEQ
+2795 

>member
-1 MTRLDLN
+1 MESVLSPIVERTFNFAVDPIIRQLAYILRCRKNVDELLTSFKNLELEKESIDSRCDQAENNLQNIEAKVKEWSRKVDEFKTEVEKFRNDEGHRKTGLSNVLFLFPYFWNRHRLGRQAKKMAERVKNLIDESAKFNEVSYTDNLTSNDFTLSNPGYMRFASRDSTVEKIIAKLEDSSVRMIGLHGGGGMGKTTLIKAIAKKAMEKKLFNVVAISEITANPDPQKIQEDIAYALGLRLEGEGENARARRLMTRLKQEKENTLIILDDLWDRLDLN
-8 KLGIPLDGDV
+8 KIGIPLDGDV

-93 EMSEWKQEIVKKYCA
+93 EMSQWKQEIVKKYCA

-138 GVQNSMEISVKMSY
+138 GIQNSMEISVKMSY

-183 FGLGILKGVYSLGE
+183 FGLGILEGVYSLGE
-197 ARGRISTSIQQLKNS
+197 ARGRISTSIQKLKNS

-225 MHDLVRDAALSIAQ
+225 MHDLVRDGALSIAQ

-253 DWPELERC
+253 NWPELERC

-287 QIDSDASSLKIPDS
+287 QIDSDDSSLKIPDS

-361 GSRIENLPGELKDLD
+361 GSRIENLPIGLKDLD

-384 NCSVVKGFRLSLCQE
+384 NCSIVTMIPPNLVSRLTLLEE
-399 LYVRKSFI
+399 LYVRNCFM
-407 EVSVEGE
+407 EVSEEGE
-414 RNHCQISFLS
+414 RNQSQISFIS
-424 ELKHLHQLHVV
+424 ELKHLHQLQVV
-435 DLSIP
+435 DLTIP
-440 CAQFFPKELFFDKLN
+440 CAEVFPKELFFDNLS

-465 TLSDGD
+465 TLSAGD

-512 LGELNGVQDV
+512 LGELNGVQDA

-530 FPHLKHLSIINNP
+530 FPHLKHLSIVNNP

-581 SGTEMICFSP
+581 SGTEMIRSSP

-604 VEKCDQLKNLFS
+604 VEKCEQLKNLFS

-644 DNSDKIEFLKLMSL
+644 DNSDKIDFLKLKSL
-658 SLKSLSSFTS
+658 SLESLSSFTS
-668 FYTTVEGSSTNRD
+668 FYTTIEGSSTNRD
-681 QIQITVMTPPLFG
+681 QMQTTVMAHPLFG

-736 DCENLRYL
+736 DCHNLIYL
-744 CSLSVASSLRKLKG
+744 CSLSMASSLRKLKG
-758 LFVSNCKMMEKIFST
+758 LFVSNCKMEKIFST

-778 DKVSAS
+778 DKVCV
-784 FLSWRKST
+784 FPKL
-792 SNEMDMLTDIWHVE
+792 EEIQLDQMDKLTDIWQAE
-806 VSADSFSSLTS
+806 VSVDSFSSLTS
-817 VYINSCNKLDKIFP
+817 VYIYSCNKLDKIFP

-843 LKVYSCESVKVIFEI
+843 LKVHSCQSVKVIFEI
-858 KDSQHADASGGIDT
+858 KDSQQVDASGGIDT

-879 SGLPKLE
+879 RGLPKLE

-901 LQSIEMH
+901 LQSIQVSSCE
-908 NCKRLRNVFPASV
+908 RLRNVFPASV

-955 LVFPELTYMRLYE
+955 LVFPELTYMDLGY
-968 LSSIQHFYKG
+968 LSSIQHFYRR
-978 RHPIECP
+978 RHTIECP
-985 KLKKLEVREC
+985 KLKKLVVKEC

-1002 GTGERSNE
+1002 QTGESNNE
-1010 EDEAVMSAEKI
+1010 EDEAVFSAEKI
-1021 FPNLEFLHIDFD
+1021 FPNLECLHIDFD

-1040 SNTVKHP
+1040 GNTVKHRT
-1047 MHRLKE
+1047 HRLKE
-1053 LRLSQ
+1053 LWLRN
-1058 VNDDERL
+1058 VNDGERL

-1078 YLSMAKHLLKE
+1078 YLWDAEHLLKE

-1100 LKELGLWW
+1100 LKELVLWE

-1130 HWCHKLRN
+1130 FGCDKLRN

-1147 YLTNLEV
+1147 YLTNLKVEY
-1154 RNCGRLRNLMAS
+1154 CGRLRNLMAS

-1177 MKISECDELEEIVSN
+1177 MKIRQCDELEEIVSN

-1207 TIELEYLM
+1207 TVELEGLRK
-1215 NLKSFCSYNNCEF
+1215 LKSFCRYKNCEF
-1228 KFPSLEILIVRECP
+1228 KFPSLKVLTVKECR
-1242 LMQRFTE
+1242 MMERFTE

-1255 KLQNIF
+1255 KLQNIV
-1261 TANEEGK
+1261 TDDNEEGK
-1268 EEPKWQWGG
+1268 EEAKWQWEG
-1277 DLNATIQ
+1277 DLNAV
-1284 NLLESASTASS
+1284 LESASTVSS

-1302 LQVIWLDSGRIPKS
+1302 PLQVIWRGSRPITKWC
-1316 GFSNLNSLTVDG
+1316 FSKLKYLTVDG

-1338 FYLLPLLTNLEQLQ
+1338 FYLLPFLTHLQQLQ
-1352 VRNCGSVKSIF
+1352 VSHCGSVKSIF
-1363 DVTTTKGAA
+1363 DITQEREITTMGLGAA

-1412 VIVAEDNADPREAN
+1412 VIVEKCKCLTSVFPASVAKDLVKLEDLFVQDCEELMEIVAEDNADPRGAN
-1426 LELTFPCPCVSSLKL
+1426 LELTFPCPCVRSLKL
-1441 QGLPKFKYF
+1441 QDLPKFKYF
-1450 YYCSLQTPTEDE
+1450 YYCSMQCDIFQTPTEDE
-1462 MPTSNLQ
+1462 KPTSNLQ
-1469 CLSLGEKGLEM
+1469 CLLLGEKGLEM

-1568 SIQPLLGNLETLE
+1568 WIQPLLGNLETLE
-1581 VIGCSSL
+1581 VIRCSSL

-1603 LQVQHCN
+1603 LEVERCN
-1610 SLLYLF
+1610 SMLYLF

-1622 SLTRLKRMEI
+1622 SLGQLKRMEI
-1632 EWCLS
+1632 KMCDS
-1637 IEEVVSKEGGESH
+1637 IEEIVVSKEGDESH

-1662 KLEYLSKLRSFYKG
+1662 KLEELRKLRSFYKG

-1685 ELSVISCECMGTLCP
+1685 ELSVISCE
-1700 GTLKADKLVQV
+1700 
-1711 QLEPTWRH
+1711 
-1719 SDPIK
+1719 
-1724 LENDLNSTMREA
+1724 
-1736 FWEKLLESASTA
+1736 
-1748 SSLSLGDSPL
+1748 
-1758 QVIWLDSRRIPKS
+1758 
-1771 CFSNLNSLTVDG
+1771 
-1783 CQFLTDVVIPFY
+1783 
-1795 LLPFLTNLEQLE
+1795 
-1807 VRYCRSVKSIFD
+1807 
-1819 VKTAMGSGAAAFPR
+1819 
-1833 PLPFSLKKL
+1833 
-1842 TLERLPKL
+1842 
-1850 ENVWNE
+1850 
-1856 DPHGILTMQLL
+1856 
-1867 QHVIVEECKCL
+1867 
-1878 TSVFPASV
+1878 
-1886 AKDLEKLVV
+1886 
-1895 KDCKEL
+1895 
-1901 MEIVAEDNADPREAN
+1901 
-1916 LELTFPCPCV
+1916 
-1926 RSLKLQ
+1926 
-1932 GLPKFKY
+1932 
-1939 FYYCSLQTP
+1939 
-1948 TEDEMPTSNLKCL
+1948 
-1961 SLGEKGLEMIKRGE
+1961 
-1975 FQRNFLLKL
+1975 
-1984 QVLTLCFHNGSD
+1984 
-1996 VFPYEILQL
+1996 
-2005 APNIEKLVVNDASF
+2005 
-2019 KEINVDY
+2019 
-2026 TGLLLQL
+2026 
-2033 KALCLESLPEL
+2033 
-2044 VSIGLENSWIQPLLG
+2044 
-2059 NLETLEVIG
+2059 
-2068 CSSLKDLVPSTVS
+2068 
-2081 FSNLTYLQ
+2081 
-2089 VQDCDSLLYLF
+2089 
-2100 TSSTAKSLTRLKR
+2100 
-2113 MEIKSCYSIEE
+2113 
-2124 IVSKEGDESHE
+2124 
-2135 NEIIFPQLNC
+2135 
-2145 LKLEELPKLRSFYK
+2145 
-2159 GSLLSFPSLEEL
+2159 
-2171 SVMECAWMETLCP
+2171 WMETLCP

-2222 WEYARWESDLDLK
+2222 WQSAHYKRYIDLK
-2235 DSPLQEIWLR
+2235 DSSLQEIWLR
-2245 LHSLHIPPHTFSDL
+2245 LHSLHIPPHFCFRYL
-2259 DTLIV
+2259 YTLTV

-2277 SLLPLLPNLETLKV
+2277 SLLPLLPKLETLKV

-2305 MGPLP
+2305 MAALP

-2339 KSLSLCDLPKLKYDM
+2339 KSLALCDLPKLKYDM

-2359 HLEPHALNQVCIQ
+2359 HLQPHALNQLCIH

-2379 HLALGVHEL
+2379 HLTLGEHEL

-2396 QGNHLNKL
+2396 QGNHLNEL
-2404 KVLALFFHTESDV
+2404 KVLALFFHIESDV

-2429 VLDGFFTETFCFDSL
+2429 VCDGYFKEIFCFDSL

-2481 NLETLE
+2481 NLETLQ
-2487 VVSCFMSSINLVP
+2487 VISCFSSINLVP
-2500 CTVSFSNLTYLKV
+2500 CKVSFSNLTYLEVNRCK
-2513 YSCDSLLYLFTSST
+2513 SLLYLFTSST

-2535 TMKISWCDSI
+2535 TMKIKMCYSI
-2545 EEIVSSTEEGDESD
+2545 EEIVSKEGDESH
-2559 ENEIIFQQLNC
+2559 ENETIFQQLNC
-2570 LKLEG
+2570 LKLEY
-2575 LGKLR
+2575 LFKLR

-2597 TRCERMKS
+2597 TYCERMES
-2605 LCAGTVKTDK
+2605 FCTGTVKTDK
-2615 LLEEGDESNG
+2615 LLQVN
-2625 DEIIFQQL
+2625 I
-2633 NCLKLKGL
+2633 NH
-2641 PNLRSF
+2641 RV
-2647 YKGNLSFPSL
+2647 
-2657 EELSRFSDAI
+2657 I
-2667 PLENDLNST
+2667 PLETDLNS
-2676 MRKEF
+2676 
-2681 QPTRGKYKEEKKWEK
+2681 
-2696 RVLAEEQELSSFLVR
+2696 A
-2711 LTTKLFNKTL
+2711 
-2721 TKCISFKRPIIS
+2721 
-2733 FTMQQLQNEGSIH
+2733 MQN
-2746 KGEYGQ
+2746 
-2752 ANIKKKR
+2752 R
-2759 NGKIEYFGEEQE
+2759 
-2771 ISSFLVCLTTKIL
+2771 
-2784 ACGWVKVVMME
+2784 
-2795 LEQ
+2795 

>member
-1 MTRLDLN
+1 MGFASRHSTVEKIIAKLEDSSVRMIGLHGSGGMGKTTLIKAIAKKAMEKKLFNVVAISEITANPNPQKIQEDIASALRLRLEGEGENSRAHRLMTRLKQEKENTLIILDDLWDRLDLN

-36 ATKEKSLGDYKGC
+36 ATKEKSLGDYMGC

-69 TFCVEELDDD
+69 TFYVEELDDD

-113 IVTVGRALRDKSD
+113 IVTVGRALREKSD

-239 KEQNVFTLRNGKLD
+239 KEQNVFTLRDGKLD

-361 GSRIENLPGELKDLD
+361 GSRIENLPAELKDLD

-384 NCSVVKGFRLSLCQE
+384 NCSVVKRIPPKFMSRLTSLEE

-465 TLSDGD
+465 TLSVGD

-506 RVENLL
+506 TVENLL

-530 FPHLKHLSIINNP
+530 FPHLKHFSIINNP
-543 SIKYIINSKDLFYP
+543 SIKYIINSRICFILRMF
-557 QDVFPKLESLC
+557 FPS
-568 LYELRKIE
+568 
-576 MIYFS
+576 
-581 SGTEMICFSP
+581 TEMICFSP

-658 SLKSLSSFTS
+658 SLESLSSFTS

-681 QIQITVMTPPLFG
+681 QIQIT
-694 ELVEIPNLENL
+694 VEIPNLENL

-736 DCENLRYL
+736 DCHNLRYL
-744 CSLSVASSLRKLKG
+744 CSLSVASNLRKLKG
-758 LFVSNCKMMEKIFST
+758 LFVSKCKMMEKIFST

-778 DKVSAS
+778 DKVCV
-784 FLSWRKST
+784 FPKLEEIHL
-792 SNEMDMLTDIWHVE
+792 NEMDKLTDIWQAE
-806 VSADSFSSLTS
+806 VSADSFSSVTS
-817 VYINSCNKLDKIFP
+817 VNIDSCNKLDKIFP

-843 LKVYSCESVKVIFEI
+843 LKWKVIFEI
-858 KDSQHADASGGIDT
+858 KDSQQVDASGGIDT

-879 SGLPKLE
+879 RRLPKLE

-901 LQSIEMH
+901 LQSIEMDD
-908 NCKRLRNVFPASV
+908 CKRLRNLLW
-921 AKDVPKLEY
+921 PKMFQSLNTCR
-930 MSVGSCDGI
+930 SQKCHGI

-955 LVFPELTYMRLYE
+955 LVFPELTYMKLGE
-968 LSSIQHFYKG
+968 LSSIQHFYRG
-978 RHPIECP
+978 RHPIESP

-995 NKKLKTF
+995 NEKLKTF

-1021 FPNLEFLHIDFD
+1021 FPNLEFLDIDFD

-1053 LRLSQ
+1053 LSLSK
-1058 VNDDERL
+1058 VNDGEL
-1065 CQILY
+1065 TLV
-1070 RMPNLEKL
+1070 E
-1078 YLSMAKHLLKE
+1078 AEHLLKE

-1100 LKELGLWW
+1100 LKELYLWL
-1108 SEIKDIGFEREPVLQ
+1108 SKIKDIGFEREPVLQ

-1130 HWCHKLRN
+1130 SECHILRN

-1147 YLTNLEV
+1147 YLTNLKVEDC
-1154 RNCGRLRNLMAS
+1154 NGLRNLMAS

-1177 MKISECDELEEIVSN
+1177 MKISECHELEEIVSN
-1192 EGNEEEEQIVFGKLI
+1192 EGNEEAEQIVFGKLI
-1207 TIELEYLM
+1207 TIELEGLKK
-1215 NLKSFCSYNNCEF
+1215 LKSFCSYKNYEF
-1228 KFPSLEILIVRECP
+1228 KFPSLEVLIVRECP
-1242 LMQRFTE
+1242 MMHTFTE

-1255 KLQNIF
+1255 KLQNIV

-1268 EEPKWQWGG
+1268 EEAKWQWEG

-1284 NLLESASTASS
+1284 KRLQSASTESS

-1302 LQVIWLDSGRIPKS
+1302 LQVIWLDSRWIPKS
-1316 GFSNLNSLTVDG
+1316 CFSKLNSLTVDG

-1338 FYLLPLLTNLEQLQ
+1338 FYLLPLLTNLEELK
-1352 VRNCGSVKSIF
+1352 VRKCGSVKSIF
-1363 DVTTTKGAA
+1363 DVKTTTGLGAA

-1426 LELTFPCPCVSSLKL
+1426 LELTFPCPC
-1441 QGLPKFKYF
+1441 
-1450 YYCSLQTPTEDE
+1450 TPTEDE

-1568 SIQPLLGNLETLE
+1568 
-1581 VIGCSSL
+1581 
-1588 KDLVPST
+1588 
-1595 VSFSNLTY
+1595 
-1603 LQVQHCN
+1603 
-1610 SLLYLF
+1610 
-1616 TSSTAR
+1616 
-1622 SLTRLKRMEI
+1622 
-1632 EWCLS
+1632 
-1637 IEEVVSKEGGESH
+1637 
-1650 EDEIIFPQLNCL
+1650 
-1662 KLEYLSKLRSFYKG
+1662 
-1676 SLLSFPSLE
+1676 
-1685 ELSVISCECMGTLCP
+1685 
-1700 GTLKADKLVQV
+1700 
-1711 QLEPTWRH
+1711 
-1719 SDPIK
+1719 
-1724 LENDLNSTMREA
+1724 
-1736 FWEKLLESASTA
+1736 
-1748 SSLSLGDSPL
+1748 
-1758 QVIWLDSRRIPKS
+1758 
-1771 CFSNLNSLTVDG
+1771 
-1783 CQFLTDVVIPFY
+1783 
-1795 LLPFLTNLEQLE
+1795 
-1807 VRYCRSVKSIFD
+1807 
-1819 VKTAMGSGAAAFPR
+1819 
-1833 PLPFSLKKL
+1833 
-1842 TLERLPKL
+1842 
-1850 ENVWNE
+1850 
-1856 DPHGILTMQLL
+1856 
-1867 QHVIVEECKCL
+1867 
-1878 TSVFPASV
+1878 
-1886 AKDLEKLVV
+1886 
-1895 KDCKEL
+1895 
-1901 MEIVAEDNADPREAN
+1901 
-1916 LELTFPCPCV
+1916 
-1926 RSLKLQ
+1926 
-1932 GLPKFKY
+1932 
-1939 FYYCSLQTP
+1939 
-1948 TEDEMPTSNLKCL
+1948 
-1961 SLGEKGLEMIKRGE
+1961 
-1975 FQRNFLLKL
+1975 
-1984 QVLTLCFHNGSD
+1984 
-1996 VFPYEILQL
+1996 
-2005 APNIEKLVVNDASF
+2005 
-2019 KEINVDY
+2019 
-2026 TGLLLQL
+2026 
-2033 KALCLESLPEL
+2033 
-2044 VSIGLENSWIQPLLG
+2044 WIQPLLG

-2081 FSNLTYLQ
+2081 FSNLTYLE
-2089 VQDCDSLLYLF
+2089 VE
-2100 TSSTAKSLTRLKR
+2100 R
-2113 MEIKSCYSIEE
+2113 
-2124 IVSKEGDESHE
+2124 
-2135 NEIIFPQLNC
+2135 
-2145 LKLEELPKLRSFYK
+2145 
-2159 GSLLSFPSLEEL
+2159 
-2171 SVMECAWMETLCP
+2171 
-2184 GTLKADK
+2184 
-2191 LVQVQLNR
+2191 
-2199 YSDAIKLENDLNSTM
+2199 
-2214 REAFGKKL
+2214 
-2222 WEYARWESDLDLK
+2222 
-2235 DSPLQEIWLR
+2235 
-2245 LHSLHIPPHTFSDL
+2245 
-2259 DTLIV
+2259 
-2264 DGCHFLSDAVLPF
+2264 CH
-2277 SLLPLLPNLETLKV
+2277 
-2291 RNCDFVKIIFDVTT
+2291 C
-2305 MGPLP
+2305 
-2310 FALKNLILERLP
+2310 
-2322 NLENVWNS
+2322 
-2330 NVELTFPQV
+2330 
-2339 KSLSLCDLPKLKYDM
+2339 
-2354 LKPFT
+2354 
-2359 HLEPHALNQVCIQ
+2359 
-2372 KLTPNIE
+2372 
-2379 HLALGVHEL
+2379 
-2388 NMILRGEF
+2388 
-2396 QGNHLNKL
+2396 
-2404 KVLALFFHTESDV
+2404 
-2417 FLQRVPN
+2417 
-2424 IEKLE
+2424 
-2429 VLDGFFTETFCFDSL
+2429 
-2444 NVDEDGLV
+2444 
-2452 SQLKVICWDSLPELV
+2452 
-2467 SIGSENSGIVPFLR
+2467 
-2481 NLETLE
+2481 
-2487 VVSCFMSSINLVP
+2487 
-2500 CTVSFSNLTYLKV
+2500 
-2513 YSCDSLLYLFTSST
+2513 LLYLFTSST

-2545 EEIVSSTEEGDESD
+2545 EEVVVSKEGDESHENEIIFPQLNCLKLEGLGKLRRFYRGNLLCFPSLEELSVIKCEWMETLCPGTLKADKLVQVQVQWDEDDIKLENDLNSTMREAFREKLWDSARRVSHLDLKDSRLQEIWLRLHSLHIPPHFRFKGLDTLIVDGCHFLSDAVLPFSLLPLLPKLETLAVRNCDRVKIIFDVTTMGPLPFALKTLYLERLPNLENVWNSNVELTFPQVKSLALCDLPKLKYDMLKPFTNLEPHPLNQLCIYMNQFQIIRLQLLFNIDHDEFIMEHLTPNIEHLTLGEHELNMILSGEFQGNHLNELKVHALFFHFESDVFLQRVPNIEKLEVCDGSFEEIFCFDSLNVDEDGLLSQLKVICPDSLPELVSIGSENSGIVPFLRNLETLQVISCLSSINLVPCTVSFSNLTYLKVKSCKSLLYLFTSSTARSLGQLKTMEISWCDSIEEIVSSTEEGDESH

-2570 LKLEG
+2570 LKLEA

-2597 TRCERMKS
+2597 WGCERMES

-2615 LLEEGDESNG
+2615 LLQVNFL
-2625 DEIIFQQL
+2625 IP
-2633 NCLKLKGL
+2633 L
-2641 PNLRSF
+2641 PNFGYAMTPILQ
-2647 YKGNLSFPSL
+2647 L
-2657 EELSRFSDAI
+2657 EEIDSPTKNDTTKKKVFYIGS
-2667 PLENDLNST
+2667 NDLST
-2676 MRKEF
+2676 SVT
-2681 QPTRGKYKEEKKWEK
+2681 TRGCNTVSLNTDIGWRTVFEGRLLYIGCNMENHWLNVQKMLHKK
-2696 RVLAEEQELSSFLVR
+2696 VTQ
-2711 LTTKLFNKTL
+2711 TIHL
-2721 TKCISFKRPIIS
+2721 TKI
-2733 FTMQQLQNEGSIH
+2733 QLQDNLLCSI
-2746 KGEYGQ
+2746 
-2752 ANIKKKR
+2752 
-2759 NGKIEYFGEEQE
+2759 
-2771 ISSFLVCLTTKIL
+2771 
-2784 ACGWVKVVMME
+2784 
-2795 LEQ
+2795 